1 MDQITRILEKLNQQR
16 SGKTVTLADFM
27 PMSLAEVRSLTGSRL
42 SREEAQLLHRAAIKE
57 QQNNILY
64 TARALTR
71 ANPLLKKEMG
81 AARTYGATPY
91 GYNDIIMP
99 RADEF
104 AAPGAVS
111 SMFSP
116 AGYLTE
122 LYREARGLHQKD
134 SVNNLDK
141 RRPDLAKLVL
151 SQENL
156 DKEISTLSLANE
168 QQETALMA
176 QAGQTDKNKYYETL
190 ATSRRS
196 GVTPYNAPFEGI
208 RNALAQQNF
217 VLPDHVLSKG
227 AQSAAQMALYAGI
240 SPELY
245 AILTEKTDG
254 LSEAATEALLKK
266 NFPGVNTDSLMKPDA
281 LANYYELPRDEVQ
294 ALLEIT
300 IPYGSSLKN
309 THNLYGQNKTQIIK
323 AGDTD
328 GDIFYT
334 LTHTGLKNESST
346 WVNFEYIDL
355 IPLGNNQFYIN
366 FSISHMYDETASG
379 LHIGVHTPNSS
390 FYPRDIYSSA
400 TTNPEKGKRYSI
412 QGTIPAAKVTP
423 EITISVYTH
432 LHYNWNGRSTFT
444 VTKTTTVPLPLL
456 LTLNKILRLAKATGI
471 TPLETQQALTR
482 LKLKDTDSD
491 ATVLHR
497 FCEFLLYRKRYN
509 ISSDDALILSGATIS
524 TVSYDGQL
532 SQFDRM
538 FNNPP
543 LNGEVYSL
551 SNDSV
556 SLKPDTTDTRRD
568 ILKRAFSVNNIDLLL
583 LSAMTNRHGNSTVIT
598 NNASKISTL
607 YLIRLLADSLALS
620 ISQLNT
626 LLLLSPFTKTDLDQ
640 DNRLQMMDYLW
651 QTTQWLNEQNLSADQ
666 LLLLL
671 TTDAPA
677 APTKEMDIMLDA
689 LRNGGIDNTN
699 TDTLYSTMAPVIAAS
714 MQLQSAGQGEYLLR
728 WLDTDQNS
736 PIISASELWSK
747 IQLENLT
754 PPQKKS
760 VAAYCQALAQ
770 RVLVIRTFAL
780 SDTELQVLSTS
791 APVKTISGLQA
802 ISHFHNLV
810 NRCGGQAGTVLDAL
824 QSSTLTVKILAQ
836 ALNVPGI
843 TISQILGL
851 QADIPDSPV
860 TKWTQLGKLSVYLDI
875 SDNLHITPK
884 EITNLLAVSE
894 NASPS
899 YANLTTLAGLLQ
911 AGLNE
916 QQTKQLQNRSEPRRS
931 EALSGEYRSRVMGKP
946 QANRDDIWRKL
957 LIDGKVSA
965 EITTT
970 RLADAIAGIQLY
982 INRTVAGDEPGA
994 GSAVLERQFFK
1005 DWDIYNKRY
1014 STWAGVSQLVYYPEN
1029 FIDPTIRTGQTGM
1042 MNTMLEQLSQSEL
1055 NSDTLEDGFRQY
1067 LTAFEQV
1074 ANLKVISG
1082 YHDAVEI
1089 DEGNTWFIGTSQT
1102 EPKKY
1107 YWRKADHSKCQ
1118 NGRFAANAWSDWKE
1132 ITCAVNPYQ
1141 DMVRPVIYRSR
1152 LYLLW
1157 IEEQKRKDDEGKK
1170 NISSFTLKLT
1180 HIKYDGSW
1188 ASPFSYDVTDE
1199 FKPDWKEPG
1208 LYCTNNREDNTL
1220 TIACYEKQPEN
1231 ESMQSVK
1238 VPVNSFGL
1246 RLKQNMV
1253 LASPPDTRSILTTVV
1268 SQLDTKS
1275 VTRVNMLL
1283 TGRYSSN
1290 FAHVSSDNAYGLRPK
1305 ISSGELI
1312 LSKKDEKFNLVIKPE
1327 VHINV
1332 NTAEFFDFI
1341 DSRYH
1346 GCCIKEVHSGC
1357 DIYMPENIQYTPKGE
1372 FMPDGKCTLIFI
1384 VGPDQNSY
1392 PLLILPAQVEYNDS
1406 IVGPIY
1412 LLAGD
1417 TTPGNLKGFWEVYSE
1432 HDNSSDHDYK
1442 YYITGELSSKDD
1454 CTFVEGQKK
1463 YTLID
1468 CVGTPVAEINI
1479 DKQIKKITSASADS
1493 ITLTFFSDNNI
1504 IKTISGSD
1512 IGITVPEF
1520 PESDNGTMSFRFG
1533 ELIVDVTDY
1542 LKNKSSLDLTVTAN
1556 FKLTTG
1562 QSASCKYSLQ
1572 LKTPEVS
1579 ARAISLYTDKNGAQ
1593 YMEWDAYRT
1602 RLNTLFAR
1610 QLIEKANRG
1619 IDAVLSPET
1628 QNLREPKLGP
1638 GTYVTLT
1645 LKPYDPAIH
1654 GSDRRFILEQSNIFN
1669 TQPSFYTIYSGM
1681 LSTVNTT
1688 VTLFIPRLESAY
1700 GVKENFYIRAKYQS
1714 GRTTEI
1720 RLECPDT
1727 SNPHGW
1733 TLDKSYHS
1741 GTFAGLESASGLSQP
1756 DEPMDFSGANAL
1768 YFWELFYY
1776 TPMMVAIRLLQE
1788 QNFTEANRWLSYIW
1802 RPAADGAGD
1811 WRVRPLKED
1820 TSWNADPLDSVDP
1833 DAVAQNDPM
1842 HYKVSTLM
1850 KLLDLLIAR
1859 GDSAYRMLERDT
1871 LNEAK
1876 MWYMQALGLLGD
1888 KPLTTI
1894 SGAWSNPALSDAADK
1909 TQAKQ
1914 FHDEIS
1920 RIRSGGLLPEVRTA
1934 NTLTGLFRPQQNEK
1948 LLGYW
1953 HMLEMRLFN
1962 LRNNLSIDGQPLS
1975 LPVFAAPADP
1985 AALLSA
1991 AAAASGG
1998 SKALPSAAIPAM
2010 RFPQALDSARSLTG
2024 QLMQFGSSLQGLIE
2038 RRDAEA
2044 MSELLQNQAGE
2055 LMLSSL
2061 RMQEQSLTELDAEK
2075 KTLEQSRAGAQSR
2088 FDSYRALYD
2097 ENVSAEEKR
2106 TMDLYLSSA
2115 ILSTSVEGLNM
2126 AAAAADMAPNVFGMA
2141 VGGSRWGGIPK
2152 AIGSGIALA
2161 ASATKITADNISQ
2174 SEAWRRRRQEWEI
2187 QKNNAESEVK
2197 QIDAQLEALAVRRTA
2212 TEMQREH
2219 LEIQQAQTQAQL
2231 EFLQRKFSNKALY
2244 SWLHGRLASIYYR
2257 FYDLTATR
2265 CMMAEAAFAW
2275 QTGETTRYI
2284 KPGAW
2289 QSSNAGLMAGES
2301 LLLNLTEMEQAWL
2314 KWNHRTLK
2322 VTRTVS
2328 LAKVYKEYDTPVNL
2342 AEKIAELLKG
2352 SGSGNTPAATGLSM
2366 TADKELYAAFNLK
2379 ALKIA
2384 ENYPARL
2391 GKTRRIKQISVTLP
2405 ALTGPYQDVRAV
2417 LSYGGDVRLPD
2428 GCKAIAVS
2436 HGMNDDGQFRLDF
2449 NDGHWLPFEGIPVDN
2464 DSSLFLSFPEATKD
2478 EQKALLLSLSDIII
2492 HIRYTIR

>member
-1 MDQITRILEKLNQQR
+1 MDKITRILEKLNQQR
-16 SGKTVTLADFM
+16 SGETVTLADFM
-27 PMSLAEVRSLTGSRL
+27 PMSLAEVRNMAGGRL

-71 ANPLLKKEMG
+71 ANPLLRKEMG
-81 AARTYGATPY
+81 VARTYGATPY

-104 AAPGAVS
+104 AAPDAVS

-168 QQETALMA
+168 QLETALMA
-176 QAGQTDKNKYYETL
+176 KAGQTDKSKYYETL

-227 AQSAAQMALYAGI
+227 AQSAAQLALAAGI

-245 AILTEKTDG
+245 KILTEKTDG
-254 LSEAATEALLKK
+254 LSEAETEALLKK
-266 NFPGVNTDSLMKPDA
+266 NFPGINTDSLMNLDA
-281 LANYYELPRDEVQ
+281 LANYYELPRDEIQ
-294 ALLEIT
+294 EMLEKGRAETPDAYRNNILQSPVIDAEGKIT
-300 IPYGSSLKN
+300 VSTLSKKPVGS
-309 THNLYGQNKTQIIK
+309 NKQCQ
-323 AGDTD
+323 
-328 GDIFYT
+328 YC
-334 LTHTGLKNESST
+334 
-346 WVNFEYIDL
+346 DL
-355 IPLGNNQFYIN
+355 IPLGGDQFLIN
-366 FSISHMYDETASG
+366 AGVAYTDPKGLAVAISAESNTGKDLYFSKFNPVAGKHY
-379 LHIGVHTPNSS
+379 S
-390 FYPRDIYSSA
+390 FSVTLDAQRLIKGADIYFIMVASYWSSA
-400 TTNPEKGKRYSI
+400 HLKFTRIDAS
-412 QGTIPAAKVTP
+412 PAP
-423 EITISVYTH
+423 
-432 LHYNWNGRSTFT
+432 W
-444 VTKTTTVPLPLL
+444 LL
-456 LTLNKILRLAKATGI
+456 ALNKTLRLAKATGM
-471 TPLETQQALTR
+471 TPLEAQRALAR
-482 LKLKDTDSD
+482 LNTTGKLSG
-491 ATVLHR
+491 AAVLHR

-509 ISSDDALILSGATIS
+509 ISSNDALILSGANIS

-543 LNGEVYSL
+543 LNGEIYSL
-551 SNDSV
+551 GNGDI
-556 SLKPDTTDTRRD
+556 SLQPGRTDTRRD
-568 ILKRAFSVNNIDLLL
+568 ILKRAFSVNHTDLLFM
-583 LSAMTNRHGNSTVIT
+583 SAMINRYGDSTTIP
-598 NNASKISTL
+598 NNINKISAL

-626 LLLLSPFTKTDLDQ
+626 LLLLSAFTKTDLNQ

-651 QTTQWLNEQNLSADQ
+651 QTTQWLNQQNLSADQ
-666 LLLLL
+666 LHLLL
-671 TTDAPA
+671 TTEAPA

-699 TDTLYSTMAPVIAAS
+699 TGTLYSTMAPVIAAS
-714 MQLQSAGQGEYLLR
+714 MQLQNAEQGEYLLR
-728 WLDTDQNS
+728 WLDKDQNS
-736 PIISASELWSK
+736 QIISTSDFWST
-747 IQLENLT
+747 IQQDSLT
-754 PPQKKS
+754 APQKKS
-760 VAAYCQALAQ
+760 VAAYCHALAQ

-780 SDTELQVLSTS
+780 SDTEIQVLSTN
-791 APVKTISGLQA
+791 AQAKTISELQV

-810 NRCGGQAGTVLDAL
+810 NRCGEQAGNILNAL
-824 QSSTLTVKILAQ
+824 QSNTLTVKILAQ
-836 ALNVPGI
+836 ALNLPGI

-851 QADIPDSPV
+851 REDVPGSPV
-860 TKWTQLGKLSVYLDI
+860 TKWTQLSKLPVYIDI

-884 EITNLLAVSE
+884 EITTLLAVSE

-899 YANLTTLAGLLQ
+899 YAELTTLAGLLQ
-911 AGLNE
+911 AGLSK
-916 QQTKQLQNRSEPRRS
+916 QQTQQIQNQSEPRRS
-931 EALSGEYRSRVMGKP
+931 EALSGEYRSLIMSKP
-946 QANRDDIWRKL
+946 LANRDDIWRKL
-957 LIDGKVSA
+957 LVDGKVSA
-965 EITTT
+965 DITTT

-994 GSAVLERQFFK
+994 DSTVLERQFFK
-1005 DWDIYNKRY
+1005 DWDTYNKRY

-1029 FIDPTIRTGQTGM
+1029 FIDPTIRIGQTGM

-1055 NSDTLEDGFRQY
+1055 NSDTLENGFRQY

-1082 YHDAVEI
+1082 YHDAVDI

-1157 IEEQKRKDDEGKK
+1157 LEEQVRKADDGKK
-1170 NISSFTLKLT
+1170 DISSYTLKLT

-1188 ASPFSYDVTDE
+1188 ASPFSYDVTGE
-1199 FKPDWKEPG
+1199 FVKMKEGRKG
-1208 LYCTNNREDNTL
+1208 LYCSENPGKNAL
-1220 TIACYEKQPEN
+1220 TVACYLIQDEYHFIEKKLRQPDGNSEPEKTEYFGCYIHSDMSTEN
-1231 ESMQSVK
+1231 T
-1238 VPVNSFGL
+1238 PDIRN
-1246 RLKQNMV
+1246 V
-1253 LASPPDTRSILTTVV
+1253 LAYTTP
-1268 SQLDTKS
+1268 QLDTTTI
-1275 VTRVNMLL
+1275 TRVNSLLLHSYSSALTPENSTGTSNADIELNPLHYYLSKENNKTYLIFDSEMSVAAHVDFIPPLLRSEFVEQIREGADSYRTEGVVYSPFGDFPGGECTVSLAENTHTGINTIYLSIPGNDKTLPFVNKIALL
-1283 TGRYSSN
+1283 TSTPDG
-1290 FAHVSSDNAYGLRPK
+1290 AMTHDCIHYGSVQNRHYFTCN
-1305 ISSGELI
+1305 IGELI
-1312 LSKKDEKFNLVIKPE
+1312 SGHPADKVI
-1327 VHINV
+1327 
-1332 NTAEFFDFI
+1332 F
-1341 DSRYH
+1341 
-1346 GCCIKEVHSGC
+1346 
-1357 DIYMPENIQYTPKGE
+1357 
-1372 FMPDGKCTLIFI
+1372 
-1384 VGPDQNSY
+1384 
-1392 PLLILPAQVEYNDS
+1392 
-1406 IVGPIY
+1406 
-1412 LLAGD
+1412 
-1417 TTPGNLKGFWEVYSE
+1417 
-1432 HDNSSDHDYK
+1432 
-1442 YYITGELSSKDD
+1442 
-1454 CTFVEGQKK
+1454 
-1463 YTLID
+1463 
-1468 CVGTPVAEINI
+1468 TPVIQKTHSEIEKIGKIRYSRINKHLSRI
-1479 DKQIKKITSASADS
+1479 NLNSCLIEYIYNNNPIATFKPLHQVTLPYSNVAFTAIYSFNEHKLDVTNFISDKKVNLTLQIKFK
-1493 ITLTFFSDNNI
+1493 
-1504 IKTISGSD
+1504 SGSVD
-1512 IGITVPEF
+1512 ITRKYKLNITVPGITR
-1520 PESDNGTMSFRFG
+1520 N
-1533 ELIVDVTDY
+1533 
-1542 LKNKSSLDLTVTAN
+1542 
-1556 FKLTTG
+1556 
-1562 QSASCKYSLQ
+1562 
-1572 LKTPEVS
+1572 
-1579 ARAISLYTDKNGAQ
+1579 AISLHTTPDGAQ

-1610 QLIEKANRG
+1610 QLIERTNRG

-1628 QNLREPKLGP
+1628 QNLREPKPGQ

-1645 LKPYDPAIH
+1645 LKPYDKAIH
-1654 GSDRRFILEQSNIFN
+1654 GSDRKF
-1669 TQPSFYTIYSGM
+1669 TIRNEEMPNYGDTFPVFSGT
-1681 LSTVNTT
+1681 LSEKNPTEIK
-1688 VTLFIPRLESAY
+1688 LFIPRLDNSVGEKDNIYLKAY
-1700 GVKENFYIRAKYQS
+1700 YQKGKTNWIRLH
-1714 GRTTEI
+1714 RTT
-1720 RLECPDT
+1720 DN
-1727 SNPHGW
+1727 SGNPHGW
-1733 TLDKSYHS
+1733 TLDTSYNN
-1741 GTFAGLESASGLSQP
+1741 GTFPGLAENGVSGLSQP

-1776 TPMMVAIRLLQE
+1776 TPMMVAMRLLQE
-1788 QNFTEANRWLSYIW
+1788 QNFTEANHWLSYIW
-1802 RPAADGAGD
+1802 RPAASGAGD
-1811 WRVRPLKED
+1811 WRVRPLLED

-1888 KPLTTI
+1888 KPITVTGSGWGNPSL
-1894 SGAWSNPALSDAADK
+1894 SGAADQTK
-1909 TQAKQ
+1909 AKQ
-1914 FHDEIS
+1914 RQDEIS
-1920 RIRSGGLLPEVRTA
+1920 RLRSGGLLPEVRTA
-1934 NTLTGLFRPQQNEK
+1934 NTLTGLFLPQQNEK

-1953 HMLEMRLFN
+1953 QTLEMRLFN

-1975 LPVFAAPADP
+1975 LPIFAAPADP

-2010 RFPQALDSARSLTG
+2010 RFPQALESARSLTG
-2024 QLMQFGSSLQGLIE
+2024 QLMQFGSTLQGLIE
-2038 RRDAEA
+2038 RQDAEA

-2061 RMQEQSLTELDAEK
+2061 RMQEQALAELDAEK

-2088 FDSYRALYD
+2088 FDSYRDLYD
-2097 ENVSAEEKR
+2097 EDVSAAER
-2106 TMDLYLSSA
+2106 QTMAMNTSASVLSASA
-2115 ILSTSVEGLNM
+2115 EALHL
-2126 AAAAADMAPNVFGMA
+2126 AAAAADMAPNVFGLAM
-2141 VGGSRWGGIPK
+2141 GGSRWGSIPK
-2152 AIGSGIALA
+2152 AIGIGIGLT
-2161 ASATKITADNISQ
+2161 ASAIRITSDNISQ

-2197 QIDAQLEALAVRRTA
+2197 QINAQLEALAVRRTA

-2244 SWLHGRLASIYYR
+2244 SWLRGRLASIYYR

-2275 QTGETTRYI
+2275 QTGETARYI

-2328 LAKVYKEYDTPVNL
+2328 LAEVYSADDVNL
-2342 AEKIAELLKG
+2342 TEKIADLLET
-2352 SGSGNTPAATGLSM
+2352 SSSVNTPAATGLSM
-2366 TADKELYAAFNLK
+2366 TKDGQLHAAFNLK
-2379 ALKIA
+2379 ALNIA
-2384 ENYPARL
+2384 DDYPAGL

-2417 LSYGGDVRLPD
+2417 LSYGGDVKLPD
-2428 GCKAIAVS
+2428 GCRAIAVS

-2464 DSSLFLSFPEATKD
+2464 NGSLTLSFPGSTDDK
-2478 EQKALLLSLSDIII
+2478 QKALLLSLSDIII

>member
-1 MDQITRILEKLNQQR
+1 MDQITRILEKLNQGR
-16 SGKTVTLADFM
+16 SDQQLTLADFM
-27 PMSLAEVRSLTGSRL
+27 PMSLAEVRSLAGSRL

-57 QQNNILY
+57 KQNNILY

-71 ANPLLKKEMG
+71 ANPLLRKEMG
-81 AARTYGATPY
+81 AARNHGAAPY

-122 LYREARGLHQKD
+122 LYREARSLHQKE

-168 QQETALMA
+168 QLETTLMA
-176 QAGQTDKNKYYETL
+176 KAGQKDKSKYYETL

-196 GVTPYNAPFEGI
+196 GVTPYNMPFEGI
-208 RNALAQQNF
+208 RNALEQQDF
-217 VLPDHVLSKG
+217 VLPDNVLSKG
-227 AQSAAQMALYAGI
+227 VQSAAQMALAAGI

-254 LSEAATEALLKK
+254 LSEAETEALLKK
-266 NFPGVNTDSLMKPDA
+266 NFPGVNTDSLMNLDA
-281 LANYYELPRDEVQ
+281 LANYYGLPRDEIQ
-294 ALLEIT
+294 ALLEII
-300 IPYGSSLKN
+300 IPRGSSLKD
-309 THNLYGQNKTQIIK
+309 TRNLYGKNKTQIIK
-323 AGDTD
+323 ARDTD
-328 GDIFYT
+328 SDIFYT
-334 LTHTGLKNESST
+334 LTHTRLKNEAT
-346 WVNFEYIDL
+346 NWVNFEYIDL
-355 IPLGNNQFYIN
+355 IPLNNNQFLIN
-366 FSISHMYDETASG
+366 FSINVLNAIASG
-379 LHIGVHTPNSS
+379 LHIGIPTSTSN
-390 FYPRDIYSSA
+390 YPIDLYSDS
-400 TTNPEKGKRYSI
+400 TVNIEKGKHYSI
-412 QGTIPAAKVTP
+412 PVTINAEIIP
-423 EITISVYTH
+423 EVTISVYI
-432 LHYNWNGRSTFT
+432 YSRGNWYGHSTFAII
-444 VTKTTTVPLPLL
+444 KTYASPLSLL
-456 LTLNKILRLAKATGI
+456 LLNKTLRLAKATGM
-471 TPLETQQALTR
+471 TPPETQRALTR
-482 LKLKDTDSD
+482 LNTTGELSD

-509 ISSDDALILSGATIS
+509 ISTDDALILSGAYIG

-532 SQFDRM
+532 SQFDRL

-543 LNGEVYSL
+543 LNGVTYTL
-551 SNDSV
+551 DADYIPM
-556 SLKPDTTDTRRD
+556 KPDEQDPRREV
-568 ILKRAFSVNNIDLLL
+568 LKRAFRVDNTGLWQLFNIHDRTDTDDK
-583 LSAMTNRHGNSTVIT
+583 AGNRMNEIKGI
-598 NNASKISTL
+598 
-607 YLIRLLADSLALS
+607 YLARLLADIHNLTVA
-620 ISQLNT
+620 QLNALLLVSPHRTT
-626 LLLLSPFTKTDLDQ
+626 LLYEISDQKRRELLTFL
-640 DNRLQMMDYLW
+640 Y
-651 QTTQWLNEQNLSADQ
+651 QTTQWLNTQNITVEQLHPQ
-666 LLLLL
+666 L
-671 TTDAPA
+671 TKETPA
-677 APTKEMDIMLDA
+677 VPTKEMNTLLDA
-689 LRNGGIDNTN
+689 LRNGGIDSTGA
-699 TDTLYSTMAPVIAAS
+699 DTLRTTMAPVIAAAMNMES
-714 MQLQSAGQGEYLLR
+714 PEQGEALLR
-728 WLDTDQNS
+728 WLDKNPPEGVLTTD
-736 PIISASELWSK
+736 K
-747 IQLENLT
+747 IWPFITTEKPEADQ
-754 PPQKKS
+754 QKAM
-760 VAAYCQALAQ
+760 AAWCQALAQ
-770 RVLVIRTFAL
+770 RVLAIRTVAL
-780 SDTELQVLSTS
+780 SNPELQILSQG
-791 APVKTISGLQA
+791 APADTIAALRE
-802 ISHFHNLV
+802 ISDFHNLV
-810 NRCGGQAGTVLDAL
+810 NRCGEQAGTVLDAL
-824 QSSTLTVKILAQ
+824 QSSTLTVAILAKALNLSEYVITQ
-836 ALNVPGI
+836 ALI
-843 TISQILGL
+843 
-851 QADIPDSPV
+851 QAGQS
-860 TKWTQLGKLSVYLDI
+860 TSLTSWKQLAVLPSRLDLAGA
-875 SDNLHITPK
+875 LHITPK
-884 EITNLLAVSE
+884 EITNLLTITGKTAPAYSE
-894 NASPS
+894 
-899 YANLTTLAGLLQ
+899 LTTLSGLLQ
-911 AGLNE
+911 AGLNK
-916 QQTKQLQNRSEPRRS
+916 QQTKQLQDQSEPRRS
-931 EALSGEYRSRVMGKP
+931 EALSGEYRSLIMGKP
-946 QANRDDIWRKL
+946 LVNRDDIWRNL
-957 LIDGKVSA
+957 LVDGKVSA
-965 EITTT
+965 AITTT

-982 INRTVAGDEPGA
+982 INRTIAGDEPGA
-994 GSAVLERQFFK
+994 SSAVLERQFFK
-1005 DWDIYNKRY
+1005 DWDTYNKRY

-1055 NSDTLEDGFRQY
+1055 NSDTLENGFRQY

-1074 ANLKVISG
+1074 ADLKVISG
-1082 YHDAVEI
+1082 YHDAVDI

-1157 IEEQKRKDDEGKK
+1157 VEEQVRKDEDGKK
-1170 NISSFTLKLT
+1170 DISVFSVKLT

-1188 ASPFSYDVTDE
+1188 ASPFSYDVSGKLKSTSE
-1199 FKPDWKEPG
+1199 NPG
-1208 LYCTNNREDNTL
+1208 LYCSTNPDDNTL
-1220 TIACYEKQPEN
+1220 TVVCYQKDDQTSTAEP
-1231 ESMQSVK
+1231 K
-1238 VPVNSFGL
+1238 VYFSLFIQQDMTSTDASGL
-1246 RLKQNMV
+1246 
-1253 LASPPDTRSILTTVV
+1253 TGILTLVKA
-1268 SQLDTKS
+1268 QLDTVS
-1275 VTRVNMLL
+1275 VVKVNTFMHGKYRAEFSQLSQDGNTSLNLTLSPGHYSVDKNNFLTLTPDAYITIDADEFFSRIGSNIRYYFVGELNSHNGTVYIPESIKYQRLRDPFPDGNATLAILRSDSSEYNEMGLTITGKTSWHEPESFFVYNKKNKYGFTMKPIDKDETNHSMGYCSDDLVDKEHFCSDATQYILLEYAMSDDGAELNTGKLIKLAEPISTDNIRIDFIASDGNIFKTIKGSDTKMTAPKYHESGKETLCFAFGALSLKLPGESNKKTITVKVSYTGTEPLIASTRYQL
-1283 TGRYSSN
+1283 T
-1290 FAHVSSDNAYGLRPK
+1290 LEKPK
-1305 ISSGELI
+1305 ISER
-1312 LSKKDEKFNLVIKPE
+1312 V
-1327 VHINV
+1327 
-1332 NTAEFFDFI
+1332 
-1341 DSRYH
+1341 
-1346 GCCIKEVHSGC
+1346 
-1357 DIYMPENIQYTPKGE
+1357 
-1372 FMPDGKCTLIFI
+1372 
-1384 VGPDQNSY
+1384 
-1392 PLLILPAQVEYNDS
+1392 
-1406 IVGPIY
+1406 
-1412 LLAGD
+1412 
-1417 TTPGNLKGFWEVYSE
+1417 
-1432 HDNSSDHDYK
+1432 
-1442 YYITGELSSKDD
+1442 
-1454 CTFVEGQKK
+1454 
-1463 YTLID
+1463 
-1468 CVGTPVAEINI
+1468 
-1479 DKQIKKITSASADS
+1479 
-1493 ITLTFFSDNNI
+1493 
-1504 IKTISGSD
+1504 
-1512 IGITVPEF
+1512 
-1520 PESDNGTMSFRFG
+1520 
-1533 ELIVDVTDY
+1533 
-1542 LKNKSSLDLTVTAN
+1542 
-1556 FKLTTG
+1556 
-1562 QSASCKYSLQ
+1562 
-1572 LKTPEVS
+1572 
-1579 ARAISLYTDKNGAQ
+1579 ISLYTTEDGAQ

-1610 QLIEKANRG
+1610 QLIERANRG
-1619 IDAVLSPET
+1619 IEAVLSPET
-1628 QNLREPKLGP
+1628 QNLREPKPGQ

-1645 LKPYDPAIH
+1645 LKPYDETIH
-1654 GSDRRFILEQSNIFN
+1654 GSNRKFTLYYGDVFTGSDKF
-1669 TQPSFYTIYSGM
+1669 PVYSGT
-1681 LSTVNTT
+1681 LSAVSHTEVTVF
-1688 VTLFIPRLESAY
+1688 LPRMDNAN
-1700 GVKENFYIRAKYQS
+1700 GNKDNFYLRAEYQKTTTNWILLH
-1714 GRTTEI
+1714 RTTA
-1720 RLECPDT
+1720 DNK
-1727 SNPHGW
+1727 NPHGW
-1733 TLDKSYHS
+1733 TLDTGYNK
-1741 GTFAGLESASGLSQP
+1741 GTFPGLKSVSGLSQP

-1776 TPMMVAIRLLQE
+1776 TPMMVAMRLLQE

-1802 RPAADGAGD
+1802 QPAASGAGD
-1811 WRVRPLKED
+1811 WRVRPLLED

-1888 KPLTTI
+1888 KPITI
-1894 SGAWSNPALSDAADK
+1894 IGSNWGNPALSDAADQTK
-1909 TQAKQ
+1909 TKQ
-1914 FHDEIS
+1914 RQDMIS
-1920 RIRSGGLLPEVRTA
+1920 GVRNGGLLPDVRTA

-1953 HMLEMRLFN
+1953 QTLEMRLFN

-1975 LPVFAAPADP
+1975 LPIFAAPADP

-1998 SKALPSAAIPAM
+1998 SKALPSADIPAM
-2010 RFPQALDSARSLTG
+2010 RFPQALESARSLTG
-2024 QLMQFGSSLQGLIE
+2024 QLMQFGSTLQGLIE
-2038 RRDAEA
+2038 RQDAEA

-2061 RMQEQSLTELDAEK
+2061 RMQEQTLSELDAEK

-2097 ENVSAEEKR
+2097 ENVSAAEKR

-2115 ILSTSVEGLNM
+2115 VLSTSIGVLDM
-2126 AAAAADMAPNVFGMA
+2126 AAAAADMVPNVFGLA

-2152 AIGSGIALA
+2152 AIGSGIGLA

-2244 SWLHGRLASIYYR
+2244 SWLRGRLASIYYR

-2289 QSSNAGLMAGES
+2289 QSNNAGLMAGES

-2328 LAKVYKEYDTPVNL
+2328 LAKVYKGYDTPVNL
-2342 AEKIAELLKG
+2342 TEKIADLLKG
-2352 SGSGNTPAATGLSM
+2352 SGSGDTPAPTGLSM
-2366 TADKELYAAFNLK
+2366 TKDKQLHAAFNLK
-2379 ALKIA
+2379 ALNIA
-2384 ENYPARL
+2384 GNYPAGL

-2464 DSSLFLSFPEATKD
+2464 DSSLTLSFPETTD
-2478 EQKALLLSLSDIII
+2478 EEQKALLLSLSDIII

>member
-168 QQETALMA
+168 QLETALMA
-176 QAGQTDKNKYYETL
+176 QAGQTDKNKHYETL

-266 NFPGVNTDSLMKPDA
+266 NFPGIDIDRLMNLDA
-281 LANYYELPRDEVQ
+281 LANYYGLPRDEIQ
-294 ALLEIT
+294 EMLEK
-300 IPYGSSLKN
+300 YGAKTPDDSHIN
-309 THNLYGQNKTQIIK
+309 TLPLHFVE
-323 AGDTD
+323 TD
-328 GDIFYT
+328 GKITVIGITKKIYNHPKEFFYID
-334 LTHTGLKNESST
+334 LVPQGDKQFLVNFSVKNSYPQWPNFQISPTGYWKDEIYIKENFIPEAGQHYSIPVILEDSSPTDKIHISITRFLIKNKDDWANSSCDFFPVNTALASST
-346 WVNFEYIDL
+346 WLL
-355 IPLGNNQFYIN
+355 I
-366 FSISHMYDETASG
+366 
-379 LHIGVHTPNSS
+379 
-390 FYPRDIYSSA
+390 
-400 TTNPEKGKRYSI
+400 
-412 QGTIPAAKVTP
+412 
-423 EITISVYTH
+423 
-432 LHYNWNGRSTFT
+432 
-444 VTKTTTVPLPLL
+444 
-456 LTLNKILRLAKATGI
+456 LNKTLRLAKATGM
-471 TPLETQQALTR
+471 TPLKTQRALTR

-491 ATVLHR
+491 TTVLHR

-509 ISSDDALILSGATIS
+509 ISSDDALILSGATIR
-524 TVSYDGQL
+524 TASYDGQL
-532 SQFDRM
+532 SQFDRI

-551 SNDSV
+551 DYSDI

-714 MQLQSAGQGEYLLR
+714 MQLQSAGQSEYLLR

-860 TKWTQLGKLSVYLDI
+860 TKWTQLGKLPVYLDI

-884 EITNLLAVSE
+884 EITHLLAVSE

-899 YANLTTLAGLLQ
+899 YAELTTLAGLLQ

-916 QQTKQLQNRSEPRRS
+916 QQTKQLQNQSEPCRS
-931 EALSGEYRSRVMGKP
+931 EALSGEYRALVMGKP
-946 QANRDDIWRKL
+946 LANRDDIWRTL

-970 RLADAIAGIQLY
+970 PLADAIAGIQLY

-994 GSAVLERQFFK
+994 DNAVLERQFFK
-1005 DWDIYNKRY
+1005 DWDTYNKRY

-1029 FIDPTIRTGQTGM
+1029 YIDPTIRIGQTGM

-1074 ANLKVISG
+1074 ANLKVVSG
-1082 YHDAVEI
+1082 YHDAVDI
-1089 DEGNTWFIGTSQT
+1089 DEGNTWFIGASQT

-1118 NGRFAANAWSDWKE
+1118 NGHFAANAWSDWKE

-1141 DMVRPVIYRSR
+1141 DMVRPVIFRSR

-1157 IEEQKRKDDEGKK
+1157 VEEQVRKDGEGKK
-1170 NISSFTLKLT
+1170 DISSFTLKLT

-1188 ASPFSYDVTDE
+1188 ASPFSYDVTNE
-1199 FKPDWKEPG
+1199 FNNQPQKKQDKA
-1208 LYCTNNREDNTL
+1208 LYCATNTAKDTITVVCYKKEDEGTLPGNAFGLQIRPDMTTAQLLNSKDLLTAVKLQLDTLNVTRINTEESDYKVSTITPEDQKGYYGLETNIFIEKIDSYKEGNKQFL
-1220 TIACYEKQPEN
+1220 TVRPTLEAKIDITAMPHMLRRLFARDYLNFGYDLYQYESVTLAPGEN
-1231 ESMQSVK
+1231 ELPRGDYNFYILLNHSTQNYFFYLSI
-1238 VPVNSFGL
+1238 PFGKNAPDYAKDIGVIITL
-1246 RLKQNMV
+1246 SDGTGSIEKLNWEGSDTQNHYYS
-1253 LASPPDTRSILTTVV
+1253 LPKLGKFEPDTKYYKIVNLHSGYQGTIGKLNVSKQRLVLSTPSRLNTGIKLYKNSNVLLELSEVGHNADTKQSTAEGTLLFTYRFSAQKLDVTEHIV
-1268 SQLDTKS
+1268 SSQLDFSILASLK
-1275 VTRVNMLL
+1275 NQ
-1283 TGRYSSN
+1283 
-1290 FAHVSSDNAYGLRPK
+1290 DN
-1305 ISSGELI
+1305 
-1312 LSKKDEKFNLVIKPE
+1312 
-1327 VHINV
+1327 
-1332 NTAEFFDFI
+1332 
-1341 DSRYH
+1341 
-1346 GCCIKEVHSGC
+1346 
-1357 DIYMPENIQYTPKGE
+1357 
-1372 FMPDGKCTLIFI
+1372 
-1384 VGPDQNSY
+1384 
-1392 PLLILPAQVEYNDS
+1392 
-1406 IVGPIY
+1406 
-1412 LLAGD
+1412 
-1417 TTPGNLKGFWEVYSE
+1417 
-1432 HDNSSDHDYK
+1432 
-1442 YYITGELSSKDD
+1442 
-1454 CTFVEGQKK
+1454 
-1463 YTLID
+1463 
-1468 CVGTPVAEINI
+1468 TPVH
-1479 DKQIKKITSASADS
+1479 
-1493 ITLTFFSDNNI
+1493 
-1504 IKTISGSD
+1504 GSRNYKLH
-1512 IGITVPEF
+1512 V
-1520 PESDNGTMSFRFG
+1520 
-1533 ELIVDVTDY
+1533 ELV
-1542 LKNKSSLDLTVTAN
+1542 KNDA
-1556 FKLTTG
+1556 
-1562 QSASCKYSLQ
+1562 
-1572 LKTPEVS
+1572 PVS
-1579 ARAISLYTDKNGAQ
+1579 TRAIALHTTEGGAQ

-1610 QLIEKANRG
+1610 QLIEKANSG

-1628 QNLREPKLGP
+1628 QNLREPKPGQ

-1645 LKPYDPAIH
+1645 LKPYDPVIH
-1654 GSDRRFILEQSNIFN
+1654 GSNRRFTLYYGNVFASPDKF
-1669 TQPSFYTIYSGM
+1669 PVYSGT
-1681 LSTVNTT
+1681 LSAVSNTE
-1688 VTLFIPRLESAY
+1688 VTLFIPRMDNAHGNKDNLYLKTEY
-1700 GVKENFYIRAKYQS
+1700 QKTTTNPIRLH
-1714 GRTTEI
+1714 RTTDNTE
-1720 RLECPDT
+1720 
-1727 SNPHGW
+1727 NPHGW
-1733 TLDKSYHS
+1733 TLDKSHHN
-1741 GTFAGLESASGLSQP
+1741 GTFPGLESVSGLSQP

-1776 TPMMVAIRLLQE
+1776 TPMMVAMRLLQE

-1802 RPAADGAGD
+1802 RPAASGTGD
-1811 WRVRPLKED
+1811 WRVRPLLED
-1820 TSWNADPLDSVDP
+1820 TSWNADPLGSVDP

-1888 KPLTTI
+1888 KPITI
-1894 SGAWSNPALSDAADK
+1894 IGSGWGNPALSDAADK

-1934 NTLTGLFRPQQNEK
+1934 NTLTGLFLPQQNEK

-1953 HMLEMRLFN
+1953 QTLEMRLFN

-1975 LPVFAAPADP
+1975 LPP
-1985 AALLSA
+1985 SRQC
-1991 AAAASGG
+1991 AS
-1998 SKALPSAAIPAM
+1998 
-2010 RFPQALDSARSLTG
+2010 
-2024 QLMQFGSSLQGLIE
+2024 
-2038 RRDAEA
+2038 
-2044 MSELLQNQAGE
+2044 
-2055 LMLSSL
+2055 
-2061 RMQEQSLTELDAEK
+2061 
-2075 KTLEQSRAGAQSR
+2075 
-2088 FDSYRALYD
+2088 
-2097 ENVSAEEKR
+2097 
-2106 TMDLYLSSA
+2106 
-2115 ILSTSVEGLNM
+2115 
-2126 AAAAADMAPNVFGMA
+2126 
-2141 VGGSRWGGIPK
+2141 
-2152 AIGSGIALA
+2152 
-2161 ASATKITADNISQ
+2161 
-2174 SEAWRRRRQEWEI
+2174 RRRWT
-2187 QKNNAESEVK
+2187 VP
-2197 QIDAQLEALAVRRTA
+2197 VR
-2212 TEMQREH
+2212 
-2219 LEIQQAQTQAQL
+2219 
-2231 EFLQRKFSNKALY
+2231 
-2244 SWLHGRLASIYYR
+2244 
-2257 FYDLTATR
+2257 
-2265 CMMAEAAFAW
+2265 
-2275 QTGETTRYI
+2275 
-2284 KPGAW
+2284 
-2289 QSSNAGLMAGES
+2289 
-2301 LLLNLTEMEQAWL
+2301 
-2314 KWNHRTLK
+2314 
-2322 VTRTVS
+2322 
-2328 LAKVYKEYDTPVNL
+2328 
-2342 AEKIAELLKG
+2342 
-2352 SGSGNTPAATGLSM
+2352 
-2366 TADKELYAAFNLK
+2366 
-2379 ALKIA
+2379 
-2384 ENYPARL
+2384 
-2391 GKTRRIKQISVTLP
+2391 
-2405 ALTGPYQDVRAV
+2405 
-2417 LSYGGDVRLPD
+2417 
-2428 GCKAIAVS
+2428 
-2436 HGMNDDGQFRLDF
+2436 
-2449 NDGHWLPFEGIPVDN
+2449 
-2464 DSSLFLSFPEATKD
+2464 
-2478 EQKALLLSLSDIII
+2478 
-2492 HIRYTIR
+2492 

>member
-1 MDQITRILEKLNQQR
+1 MDQITRILEKLNQGR
-16 SGKTVTLADFM
+16 SDQQLTLADFM
-27 PMSLAEVRSLTGSRL
+27 PMSLAEVRSLAGSRL

-57 QQNNILY
+57 KQNNILY

-71 ANPLLKKEMG
+71 ANPLLRKEMG
-81 AARTYGATPY
+81 AARNHGAAPY

-122 LYREARGLHQKD
+122 LYREARSLHQKE

-168 QQETALMA
+168 QLETTLMA
-176 QAGQTDKNKYYETL
+176 KAGQKDKSKYYETL

-196 GVTPYNAPFEGI
+196 GVTPYNMPFEGI
-208 RNALAQQNF
+208 RNALEQQDF
-217 VLPDHVLSKG
+217 VLPDNVLSKG
-227 AQSAAQMALYAGI
+227 VQSAAQMALAAGI

-254 LSEAATEALLKK
+254 LSEAETEALLKK
-266 NFPGVNTDSLMKPDA
+266 NFPGVNTDSLMNLDA
-281 LANYYELPRDEVQ
+281 LANYYGLPRDEIQ
-294 ALLEIT
+294 ALLEII
-300 IPYGSSLKN
+300 IPRGSSLKD
-309 THNLYGQNKTQIIK
+309 TRNLYGKNKTQIIK
-323 AGDTD
+323 ARDTD
-328 GDIFYT
+328 SDIFYT
-334 LTHTGLKNESST
+334 LTHTRLKNEAT
-346 WVNFEYIDL
+346 NWVNFEYIDL
-355 IPLGNNQFYIN
+355 IPLNNNQFLIN
-366 FSISHMYDETASG
+366 FSINVLNAIASG
-379 LHIGVHTPNSS
+379 LHIGIPTSTSN
-390 FYPRDIYSSA
+390 YPIDLYSDS
-400 TTNPEKGKRYSI
+400 TVNIEKGKHYSI
-412 QGTIPAAKVTP
+412 PVTINAEIIP
-423 EITISVYTH
+423 EVTISVYI
-432 LHYNWNGRSTFT
+432 YSRGNWYGHSTFAII
-444 VTKTTTVPLPLL
+444 KTYASPLSLL
-456 LTLNKILRLAKATGI
+456 LLNKTLRLAKATGM
-471 TPLETQQALTR
+471 TPPETQRALTR
-482 LKLKDTDSD
+482 LNTTGELSD

-509 ISSDDALILSGATIS
+509 ISTDDALILSGAYIG

-532 SQFDRM
+532 SQFDRL

-543 LNGEVYSL
+543 LNGVTYTL
-551 SNDSV
+551 DADYIPM
-556 SLKPDTTDTRRD
+556 KPDEQDPRREV
-568 ILKRAFSVNNIDLLL
+568 LKRAFRVDNTGLWQLFNIHDRTDTDDK
-583 LSAMTNRHGNSTVIT
+583 AGNRMNEIKGI
-598 NNASKISTL
+598 
-607 YLIRLLADSLALS
+607 YLARLLADIHNLTVA
-620 ISQLNT
+620 QLNALLLVSPHRTT
-626 LLLLSPFTKTDLDQ
+626 LLYEISDQKRRELLTFL
-640 DNRLQMMDYLW
+640 Y
-651 QTTQWLNEQNLSADQ
+651 QTTQWLNTQNITVEQLHPQ
-666 LLLLL
+666 L
-671 TTDAPA
+671 TKETPA
-677 APTKEMDIMLDA
+677 VPTKEMNTLLDA
-689 LRNGGIDNTN
+689 LRNGGIDSTGA
-699 TDTLYSTMAPVIAAS
+699 DTLRTTMAPVIAAAMNMES
-714 MQLQSAGQGEYLLR
+714 PEQGEALLR
-728 WLDTDQNS
+728 WLDKNPPEGVLTTD
-736 PIISASELWSK
+736 K
-747 IQLENLT
+747 IWPFITTEKPEADQ
-754 PPQKKS
+754 QKAM
-760 VAAYCQALAQ
+760 AAWCQALAQ
-770 RVLVIRTFAL
+770 RVLAIRTVAL
-780 SDTELQVLSTS
+780 SNPELQILSQG
-791 APVKTISGLQA
+791 APADTIAALRE
-802 ISHFHNLV
+802 ISDFHNLV
-810 NRCGGQAGTVLDAL
+810 NRCGEQAGTVLDAL
-824 QSSTLTVKILAQ
+824 QSSTLTVAILAKALNLSEYVITQ
-836 ALNVPGI
+836 ALI
-843 TISQILGL
+843 
-851 QADIPDSPV
+851 QAGQS
-860 TKWTQLGKLSVYLDI
+860 TSLTSWKQLAVLPSRLDLAGA
-875 SDNLHITPK
+875 LHITPK
-884 EITNLLAVSE
+884 EITNLLTITGKTAPAYDE
-894 NASPS
+894 
-899 YANLTTLAGLLQ
+899 LTTLSGLLQ
-911 AGLNE
+911 AGLNK
-916 QQTKQLQNRSEPRRS
+916 QQTKQLQDQSEPRRS
-931 EALSGEYRSRVMGKP
+931 EALSGEYRSLIMGKP
-946 QANRDDIWRKL
+946 LVNRDDIWRNL
-957 LIDGKVSA
+957 LVDGKVSA
-965 EITTT
+965 AITTT

-982 INRTVAGDEPGA
+982 INRTIAGDEPGA
-994 GSAVLERQFFK
+994 SSAVLERQFFK
-1005 DWDIYNKRY
+1005 DWDTYNKRY

-1055 NSDTLEDGFRQY
+1055 NSDTLENGFRQY

-1074 ANLKVISG
+1074 ADLKVISG
-1082 YHDAVEI
+1082 YHDAVDI

-1157 IEEQKRKDDEGKK
+1157 VEEQVRKDEDGKK
-1170 NISSFTLKLT
+1170 DISVFSVKLT

-1188 ASPFSYDVTDE
+1188 ASPFSYDVSGKLKSTSE
-1199 FKPDWKEPG
+1199 NPG
-1208 LYCTNNREDNTL
+1208 LYCSTNPDDNTL
-1220 TIACYEKQPEN
+1220 TVVCYQKDDQTSTAEP
-1231 ESMQSVK
+1231 K
-1238 VPVNSFGL
+1238 VYFSLFIQQDMTSTDASGL
-1246 RLKQNMV
+1246 
-1253 LASPPDTRSILTTVV
+1253 TGILTLVKA
-1268 SQLDTKS
+1268 QLDTVS
-1275 VTRVNMLL
+1275 VVKVNTFMHGKYRAEFSQLSQDGNTSLNLTLSPGHYSVDKNNFLTLTPDAYITIDADEFFSRIGSNIRYYFVGELNSHNGTVYIPESIKYQRLRDPFPDGNATLAILRSNSSEYNEMGLTITGKTSWHEPESFFVYNKKNGYVFTMKPIDKDETNHSMGYCSDDLVDKEHFCSDATQYILLEYAMSDDGAELNTGKLIKLAEPISTDNIRIDFIASDGNIFKTIKGSDTKMTAPKYHESGKETLCFAFGALSLKLPGESNKKTITVKVSYTGTEPLIASTRYQL
-1283 TGRYSSN
+1283 T
-1290 FAHVSSDNAYGLRPK
+1290 LEKPK
-1305 ISSGELI
+1305 ISER
-1312 LSKKDEKFNLVIKPE
+1312 V
-1327 VHINV
+1327 
-1332 NTAEFFDFI
+1332 
-1341 DSRYH
+1341 
-1346 GCCIKEVHSGC
+1346 
-1357 DIYMPENIQYTPKGE
+1357 
-1372 FMPDGKCTLIFI
+1372 
-1384 VGPDQNSY
+1384 
-1392 PLLILPAQVEYNDS
+1392 
-1406 IVGPIY
+1406 
-1412 LLAGD
+1412 
-1417 TTPGNLKGFWEVYSE
+1417 
-1432 HDNSSDHDYK
+1432 
-1442 YYITGELSSKDD
+1442 
-1454 CTFVEGQKK
+1454 
-1463 YTLID
+1463 
-1468 CVGTPVAEINI
+1468 
-1479 DKQIKKITSASADS
+1479 
-1493 ITLTFFSDNNI
+1493 
-1504 IKTISGSD
+1504 
-1512 IGITVPEF
+1512 
-1520 PESDNGTMSFRFG
+1520 
-1533 ELIVDVTDY
+1533 
-1542 LKNKSSLDLTVTAN
+1542 
-1556 FKLTTG
+1556 
-1562 QSASCKYSLQ
+1562 
-1572 LKTPEVS
+1572 
-1579 ARAISLYTDKNGAQ
+1579 ISLYTTEDGAQ

-1610 QLIEKANRG
+1610 QLIERANRG
-1619 IDAVLSPET
+1619 IEAVLSPET
-1628 QNLREPKLGP
+1628 QNLREPKPGQ

-1645 LKPYDPAIH
+1645 LKPYDETIH
-1654 GSDRRFILEQSNIFN
+1654 GSNRKFTLYYGDVFTGSDKF
-1669 TQPSFYTIYSGM
+1669 PVYSGT
-1681 LSTVNTT
+1681 LSAVSHTEVTVF
-1688 VTLFIPRLESAY
+1688 LPRMDNAN
-1700 GVKENFYIRAKYQS
+1700 GNKDNFYLRAEYQKTTTNWILLH
-1714 GRTTEI
+1714 RTTA
-1720 RLECPDT
+1720 DNK
-1727 SNPHGW
+1727 NPHGW
-1733 TLDKSYHS
+1733 TLDTGYNK
-1741 GTFAGLESASGLSQP
+1741 GTFPGLKSVSGLSQP

-1776 TPMMVAIRLLQE
+1776 TPMMVAMRLLQE

-1802 RPAADGAGD
+1802 QPAASGAGD
-1811 WRVRPLKED
+1811 WRVRPLLED

-1888 KPLTTI
+1888 KPITI
-1894 SGAWSNPALSDAADK
+1894 IGSNWGNPALSDAADQTK
-1909 TQAKQ
+1909 TKQ
-1914 FHDEIS
+1914 RQDMIS
-1920 RIRSGGLLPEVRTA
+1920 GVRNGGLLPDVRTA

-1953 HMLEMRLFN
+1953 QTLEMRLFN

-1975 LPVFAAPADP
+1975 LPIFAAPADP

-1998 SKALPSAAIPAM
+1998 SKALPSAAVPAM
-2010 RFPQALDSARSLTG
+2010 RFPQALESARSLTG
-2024 QLMQFGSSLQGLIE
+2024 QLMQFGSTLQGLIE
-2038 RRDAEA
+2038 RQDAEA

-2061 RMQEQSLTELDAEK
+2061 RMQEQTLSELDAEK

-2097 ENVSAEEKR
+2097 ENVSAAEKR

-2115 ILSTSVEGLNM
+2115 VLSTSIGVLDM
-2126 AAAAADMAPNVFGMA
+2126 AAAAADMVPNVFGLA

-2152 AIGSGIALA
+2152 AIGSGIGLA

-2244 SWLHGRLASIYYR
+2244 SWLRGRLASIYYR

-2289 QSSNAGLMAGES
+2289 QSNNAGLMAGES

-2328 LAKVYKEYDTPVNL
+2328 LAKVYKGYDTPVNL
-2342 AEKIAELLKG
+2342 TEKIADLLKG
-2352 SGSGNTPAATGLSM
+2352 SGSGDTPAPTGLSM
-2366 TADKELYAAFNLK
+2366 TKDKQLHAAFNLK
-2379 ALKIA
+2379 ALNIA
-2384 ENYPARL
+2384 GNYPAGL

-2464 DSSLFLSFPEATKD
+2464 DSSLTLSFPETTD
-2478 EQKALLLSLSDIII
+2478 EEQKALLLSLSDIII

>member
-1 MDQITRILEKLNQQR
+1 MDKITRILEKLNQQR
-16 SGKTVTLADFM
+16 SGETVTLADFM
-27 PMSLAEVRSLTGSRL
+27 PMSLAEVRSLAGSRL
-42 SREEAQLLHRAAIKE
+42 SREEVQLLHRAAIKE

-122 LYREARGLHQKD
+122 LYREARSLHQKE

-168 QQETALMA
+168 QLETALMA

-245 AILTEKTDG
+245 AILTENMGGSDKT
-254 LSEAATEALLKK
+254 TEELLEN
-266 NFPGVNTDSLMKPDA
+266 NFPGVNPESLMNLDA
-281 LANYYELPRDEVQ
+281 LANYYELSRDEIQ
-294 ALLEIT
+294 ALPEAALSMPKTALPEW
-300 IPYGSSLKN
+300 PESGSGKWIAKL
-309 THNLYGQNKTQIIK
+309 Q
-323 AGDTD
+323 GDNPNQ
-328 GDIFYT
+328 F
-334 LTHTGLKNESST
+334 H
-346 WVNFEYIDL
+346 YIDL
-355 IPLGNNQFYIN
+355 VPLSGNQFLVNFNMKATRSDLSTLRILTGNNSFSTLYEKEN
-366 FSISHMYDETASG
+366 FI
-379 LHIGVHTPNSS
+379 PQ
-390 FYPRDIYSSA
+390 
-400 TTNPEKGKRYSI
+400 TNQHYSI
-412 QGTIPAAKVTP
+412 PVTLDGDTLIKGIDIGIQRASPADG
-423 EITISVYTH
+423 SYYYT
-432 LHYNWNGRSTFT
+432 SAFFT
-444 VTKTTTVPLPLL
+444 NVASQLL
-456 LTLNKILRLAKATGI
+456 ALNKILRLAKATGM
-471 TPLETQQALTR
+471 TPPETQRALTR

-551 SNDSV
+551 SNDAV

-860 TKWTQLGKLSVYLDI
+860 TKWTQLGKLPVYLDI

-884 EITNLLAVSE
+884 EITHLLAVSE

-899 YANLTTLAGLLQ
+899 YAELTTLAGLLQ

-916 QQTKQLQNRSEPRRS
+916 QLTKQLQDQSEPRRS
-931 EALSGEYRSRVMGKP
+931 EALSGEYRALVMGKP
-946 QANRDDIWRKL
+946 LANRDDIWRKL

-970 RLADAIAGIQLY
+970 PLADAIAGIQLY

-994 GSAVLERQFFK
+994 DNAVLERQFFK
-1005 DWDIYNKRY
+1005 DWDTYNKRY

-1029 FIDPTIRTGQTGM
+1029 FIDPTIRIGQTGM

-1067 LTAFEQV
+1067 LTAFEQI
-1074 ANLKVISG
+1074 ANLKVVSG
-1082 YHDAVEI
+1082 YHDAVDI
-1089 DEGNTWFIGTSQT
+1089 DEGNTWFIGASQT

-1118 NGRFAANAWSDWKE
+1118 NGHFAANAWSDWKE

-1141 DMVRPVIYRSR
+1141 DMVRPVIFRSR

-1157 IEEQKRKDDEGKK
+1157 VEEQVRKDGEGKK
-1170 NISSFTLKLT
+1170 DISSFTLKLT

-1188 ASPFSYDVTDE
+1188 ASPFSYDVTNE
-1199 FKPDWKEPG
+1199 FNNQPQKKQDKA
-1208 LYCTNNREDNTL
+1208 LYCATNTAKDTITVVCYKKEDEGTLPGNAFGLQIRPDMTTAQLLNSKDLLTAVKLQLDTLNVTRINTEESDYKVSTITPEDQKGYYGLETNIFIEKIDSYKEGNKQFL
-1220 TIACYEKQPEN
+1220 TVRPTLEAKIDITAMPHMLRRLFARDYLNFGYDLYQYESVTLAPGEN
-1231 ESMQSVK
+1231 ELPRGDYNFYILLNHSTQNYFFYLSIPFGKNAPDYAKDIGVIITLSDGTGSIEK
-1238 VPVNSFGL
+1238 LNWEGSDTQNHYYSLPKLGKFEPDTKYYKIVNLHSGYQGTIGKL
-1246 RLKQNMV
+1246 NVSKQRLV
-1253 LASPPDTRSILTTVV
+1253 LSPPSRLNTGIKLYKNSNVLLELSEVGHNADTKQSTAEGTLLFTYRFSAQKLDVTEHIVS
-1268 SQLDTKS
+1268 SQLDFSILASLK
-1275 VTRVNMLL
+1275 NQ
-1283 TGRYSSN
+1283 
-1290 FAHVSSDNAYGLRPK
+1290 DN
-1305 ISSGELI
+1305 
-1312 LSKKDEKFNLVIKPE
+1312 
-1327 VHINV
+1327 
-1332 NTAEFFDFI
+1332 
-1341 DSRYH
+1341 
-1346 GCCIKEVHSGC
+1346 
-1357 DIYMPENIQYTPKGE
+1357 
-1372 FMPDGKCTLIFI
+1372 
-1384 VGPDQNSY
+1384 
-1392 PLLILPAQVEYNDS
+1392 
-1406 IVGPIY
+1406 
-1412 LLAGD
+1412 
-1417 TTPGNLKGFWEVYSE
+1417 
-1432 HDNSSDHDYK
+1432 
-1442 YYITGELSSKDD
+1442 
-1454 CTFVEGQKK
+1454 
-1463 YTLID
+1463 
-1468 CVGTPVAEINI
+1468 TPVH
-1479 DKQIKKITSASADS
+1479 
-1493 ITLTFFSDNNI
+1493 
-1504 IKTISGSD
+1504 GSRNYKLH
-1512 IGITVPEF
+1512 V
-1520 PESDNGTMSFRFG
+1520 
-1533 ELIVDVTDY
+1533 ELV
-1542 LKNKSSLDLTVTAN
+1542 KNDA
-1556 FKLTTG
+1556 
-1562 QSASCKYSLQ
+1562 
-1572 LKTPEVS
+1572 PVS
-1579 ARAISLYTDKNGAQ
+1579 TRAIALHTTEGGAQ

-1610 QLIEKANRG
+1610 QLIERANRG

-1628 QNLREPKLGP
+1628 QNLREPKPGQ

-1645 LKPYDPAIH
+1645 LKPYDKAIH
-1654 GSDRRFILEQSNIFN
+1654 GSDRKFTIYHNPALPHTQHVPLASGILGTETSTKVNIFLCRLDASTKDINQFWINAEYEKGATTKLVLYRESDN
-1669 TQPSFYTIYSGM
+1669 TDP
-1681 LSTVNTT
+1681 N
-1688 VTLFIPRLESAY
+1688 
-1700 GVKENFYIRAKYQS
+1700 
-1714 GRTTEI
+1714 
-1720 RLECPDT
+1720 
-1727 SNPHGW
+1727 GW
-1733 TLDKSYHS
+1733 KVDPQRP
-1741 GTFAGLESASGLSQP
+1741 TFPGLESVSGLSQP

-1776 TPMMVAIRLLQE
+1776 TPMMVAMRLLQE

-1802 RPAADGAGD
+1802 RPAASGTGD
-1811 WRVRPLKED
+1811 WRVRPLLED

-1888 KPLTTI
+1888 KPITI
-1894 SGAWSNPALSDAADK
+1894 IGSGWGNPALSDAADK

-1934 NTLTGLFRPQQNEK
+1934 NTLTGLFLPQQNEK

-1953 HMLEMRLFN
+1953 QTLEMRLFN

-2061 RMQEQSLTELDAEK
+2061 RMQEQALTELDAEK

-2088 FDSYRALYD
+2088 FDSYRTLYD

>member
-1 MDQITRILEKLNQQR
+1 MDKITRILEKLNQQR
-16 SGKTVTLADFM
+16 SGETVTLADFM
-27 PMSLAEVRSLTGSRL
+27 PMSLAEVRSLAGSRL
-42 SREEAQLLHRAAIKE
+42 SREEVQLLHRAAIKE

-122 LYREARGLHQKD
+122 LYREARSLHQKE

-168 QQETALMA
+168 QLETALMA

-266 NFPGVNTDSLMKPDA
+266 NFPGVNTDSLMNPDA
-281 LANYYELPRDEVQ
+281 LANYYELPRDEIQ

-300 IPYGSSLKN
+300 IPYGSSLKE
-309 THNLYGQNKTQIIK
+309 THNLYGENKTQIIK
-323 AGDTD
+323 AKDTD
-328 GDIFYT
+328 GDVFYT
-334 LTHTGLKNESST
+334 LTHTGLKNESANS
-346 WVNFEYIDL
+346 VNFEYIDL

-366 FSISHMYDETASG
+366 FSISYLLAAASG
-379 LHIGVHTPNSS
+379 LHIGVVTPSS
-390 FYPRDIYSSA
+390 NYPQNLYLDSA
-400 TTNPEKGKRYSI
+400 MKIEKGKHYCI
-412 QGTIPAAKVTP
+412 PVTIPAARVTP
-423 EITISVYTH
+423 EITISVYTNITTRWYGH
-432 LHYNWNGRSTFT
+432 STFT

-456 LTLNKILRLAKATGI
+456 ALNKTLRLAKATGM
-471 TPLETQQALTR
+471 TPLEAQRALTR
-482 LKLKDTDSD
+482 LNTTGKLSD
-491 ATVLHR
+491 AAVLHR

-556 SLKPDTTDTRRD
+556 SLKPDATDTRRD

-583 LSAMTNRHGNSTVIT
+583 LSAMTNRHGNSTVIA
-598 NNASKISTL
+598 NNADKISTL

-714 MQLQSAGQGEYLLR
+714 MQLQSAGQGEYLLH

-810 NRCGGQAGTVLDAL
+810 NRCGGQAGTILDAL

-860 TKWTQLGKLSVYLDI
+860 TKWTQLGKLPVYLDI

-884 EITNLLAVSE
+884 EITHLLAVSE

-899 YANLTTLAGLLQ
+899 YAELTTLAGLLQ

-916 QQTKQLQNRSEPRRS
+916 QQTKQLQNQSEPCRS
-931 EALSGEYRSRVMGKP
+931 EALSGEYRALVMGKP
-946 QANRDDIWRKL
+946 LANRDDIWRTL

-970 RLADAIAGIQLY
+970 PLADAIAGIQLY

-994 GSAVLERQFFK
+994 DNAVLERQFFK
-1005 DWDIYNKRY
+1005 DWDTYNKRY

-1029 FIDPTIRTGQTGM
+1029 YIDPTIRIGQTGM

-1074 ANLKVISG
+1074 ANLKVVSG
-1082 YHDAVEI
+1082 YHDAVDI
-1089 DEGNTWFIGTSQT
+1089 DEGNTWFIGASQT

-1118 NGRFAANAWSDWKE
+1118 NGHFAANAWSDWKE

-1141 DMVRPVIYRSR
+1141 DMVRPVIFRSR

-1157 IEEQKRKDDEGKK
+1157 VEEQVRKDGDGKK
-1170 NISSFTLKLT
+1170 DISSFTLKLT

-1188 ASPFSYDVTDE
+1188 ASPFSYVVTNE
-1199 FKPDWKEPG
+1199 FVEMEAGRKG
-1208 LYCTNNREDNTL
+1208 LYCTENPGKNALTVACYLVKDSYNFSQKKTTPRDNNKVQEKTEYFGCYIFSDMSSENIPDIRNVLEYTTPQLDTTTITRVNSLLLHSYSSTL
-1220 TIACYEKQPEN
+1220 TPEN
-1231 ESMQSVK
+1231 ETGTSNANIS
-1238 VPVNSFGL
+1238 
-1246 RLKQNMV
+1246 
-1253 LASPPDTRSILTTVV
+1253 
-1268 SQLDTKS
+1268 LDTKYYYLS
-1275 VTRVNMLL
+1275 TSGNKTHLVVN
-1283 TGRYSSN
+1283 SE
-1290 FAHVSSDNAYGLRPK
+1290 ACVAIHVDFIPPLLRPEFIMRLQQGANSYRTEGAVYSPVGDFPGGECTVSLTEYMPRGINIIYLSIPGNDKTLPFVNDTELVLSSPEGGDRYECIHYGSDKNRHYFTCK
-1305 ISSGELI
+1305 IDNLISGYPADRINISFFIKNKNLKMEKTGIITYSGINKNLHQVTLTDCSLEYI
-1312 LSKKDEKFNLVIKPE
+1312 HNSNTIGTFQTINIFNQSRNDDFETDYNFDEHKLDI
-1327 VHINV
+1327 
-1332 NTAEFFDFI
+1332 TDFI
-1341 DSRYH
+1341 RN
-1346 GCCIKEVHSGC
+1346 KEVNLTLQAKFKNNSV
-1357 DIYMPENIQYTPKGE
+1357 DIARK
-1372 FMPDGKCTLIFI
+1372 
-1384 VGPDQNSY
+1384 
-1392 PLLILPAQVEYNDS
+1392 
-1406 IVGPIY
+1406 
-1412 LLAGD
+1412 
-1417 TTPGNLKGFWEVYSE
+1417 
-1432 HDNSSDHDYK
+1432 YK
-1442 YYITGELSSKDD
+1442 L
-1454 CTFVEGQKK
+1454 
-1463 YTLID
+1463 
-1468 CVGTPVAEINI
+1468 N
-1479 DKQIKKITSASADS
+1479 
-1493 ITLTFFSDNNI
+1493 
-1504 IKTISGSD
+1504 
-1512 IGITVPEF
+1512 ITVPGIS
-1520 PESDNGTMSFRFG
+1520 P
-1533 ELIVDVTDY
+1533 
-1542 LKNKSSLDLTVTAN
+1542 
-1556 FKLTTG
+1556 
-1562 QSASCKYSLQ
+1562 
-1572 LKTPEVS
+1572 
-1579 ARAISLYTDKNGAQ
+1579 RAISLYTDKNGAQ

-1610 QLIEKANRG
+1610 QLIEKANSG

-1628 QNLREPKLGP
+1628 QNLREPKPGQ

-1645 LKPYDPAIH
+1645 LKPYDPVIH
-1654 GSDRRFILEQSNIFN
+1654 GSDWKF
-1669 TQPSFYTIYSGM
+1669 TIYNEEMPNYGDTFPVFSGA
-1681 LSTVNTT
+1681 LSENNTT
-1688 VTLFIPRLESAY
+1688 EVKLFIPRIDYSVGEKDNIYLKAY
-1700 GVKENFYIRAKYQS
+1700 YQKGKTNWIRLH
-1714 GRTTEI
+1714 RTTDNTE
-1720 RLECPDT
+1720 
-1727 SNPHGW
+1727 NPHGW
-1733 TLDKSYHS
+1733 TLDKSYHN
-1741 GTFAGLESASGLSQP
+1741 GTFAGLESVSGLSQP

-1776 TPMMVAIRLLQE
+1776 TPMMVAMRLLQE

-1802 RPAADGAGD
+1802 RPAASGTGD
-1811 WRVRPLKED
+1811 WRVRPLLED

-1888 KPLTTI
+1888 KPITI
-1894 SGAWSNPALSDAADK
+1894 IGSGWGNPALSDAADK

-1934 NTLTGLFRPQQNEK
+1934 NTLTGLFLPQQNEK

-1953 HMLEMRLFN
+1953 QTLEMRLFN

-2061 RMQEQSLTELDAEK
+2061 RMQEQALTELDAEK

-2115 ILSTSVEGLNM
+2115 ILSTSIGVLDM
-2126 AAAAADMAPNVFGMA
+2126 AAAAADMAPNIFGVA

-2152 AIGSGIALA
+2152 AIGAGMSLA

-2352 SGSGNTPAATGLSM
+2352 GGSGNTPAATGLSM

-2478 EQKALLLSLSDIII
+2478 EQKALPLSLSDIII

>member
-1 MDQITRILEKLNQQR
+1 MDKITRILEKLNQQR
-16 SGKTVTLADFM
+16 SGETVTLADFM
-27 PMSLAEVRSLTGSRL
+27 PMSLAEVRSLAGGRL

-71 ANPLLKKEMG
+71 ANPLLRKEMG
-81 AARTYGATPY
+81 VARTYGATPY

-168 QQETALMA
+168 QLETALMA
-176 QAGQTDKNKYYETL
+176 KAGQTDKSKYYETL

-208 RNALAQQNF
+208 RNALAQQDF

-227 AQSAAQMALYAGI
+227 AQSAAQLALAAGI

-254 LSEAATEALLKK
+254 LSEAETEALLKK
-266 NFPGVNTDSLMKPDA
+266 NFPGVNTDSLMSPDA
-281 LANYYELPRDEVQ
+281 LANYYELPRDEIQ
-294 ALLEIT
+294 ALPEAALSMPKTALPEWPESGSGKWIAKIT
-300 IPYGSSLKN
+300 DG
-309 THNLYGQNKTQIIK
+309 KTQ
-323 AGDTD
+323 A
-328 GDIFYT
+328 
-334 LTHTGLKNESST
+334 N
-346 WVNFEYIDL
+346 YIDL
-355 IPLGNNQFYIN
+355 VPQSENQFLVN
-366 FSISHMYDETASG
+366 FSVTRTIHDNTIFR
-379 LHIGVHTPNSS
+379 IGTQGGESFDLYYNDKFTPQANQH
-390 FYPRDIYSSA
+390 
-400 TTNPEKGKRYSI
+400 YSI
-412 QGTIPAAKVTP
+412 AVTLDAKKLSRGV
-423 EITISVYTH
+423 EIGIAREVSTQNNYFYTSAFFTDISY
-432 LHYNWNGRSTFT
+432 
-444 VTKTTTVPLPLL
+444 KL
-456 LTLNKILRLAKATGI
+456 LTLNKTLRLAKACGM
-471 TPLETQQALTR
+471 TPLEAQRALTR
-482 LKLKDTDSD
+482 LNTTGKLSD
-491 ATVLHR
+491 AAVLHR
-497 FCEFLLYRKRYN
+497 FCEFLLYRQRYN
-509 ISSDDALILSGATIS
+509 ISTDDALILSGATIS

-551 SNDSV
+551 GNGDI
-556 SLKPDTTDTRRD
+556 SLQPGKTDTRRD
-568 ILKRAFSVNNIDLLL
+568 ILKRAFSVNHADLLFM
-583 LSAMTNRHGNSTVIT
+583 SAMINRHGDSTTIP
-598 NNASKISTL
+598 NNINKISAL
-607 YLIRLLADSLALS
+607 YLVRLLADSLALS

-626 LLLLSPFTKTDLDQ
+626 LLLLSPFTKTDLNQ

-651 QTTQWLNEQNLSADQ
+651 QTTQWLNQQNLSADQ
-666 LLLLL
+666 LHLLL
-671 TTDAPA
+671 TTEAPA

-699 TDTLYSTMAPVIAAS
+699 TGTLYSTMAPVIAAS
-714 MQLQSAGQGEYLLR
+714 MQLQNAEQGEYLLR
-728 WLDTDQNS
+728 WLDKNQNS
-736 PIISASELWSK
+736 PIKSASEFWST
-747 IQLENLT
+747 IQQDNLT
-754 PPQKKS
+754 LPQKKAI
-760 VAAYCQALAQ
+760 AAYCHALAQ

-780 SDTELQVLSTS
+780 SDTEIQVLLTN
-791 APVKTISGLQA
+791 APAKTISELQV

-810 NRCGGQAGTVLDAL
+810 NRCGEQAGNILNAL
-824 QSSTLTVKILAQ
+824 QSNTLTVKILAQ
-836 ALNVPGI
+836 ALNLPGI

-851 QADIPDSPV
+851 REDVPDSPV
-860 TKWTQLGKLSVYLDI
+860 TKWTQLSKLPVYIDI

-884 EITNLLAVSE
+884 EITTLLAVSE

-899 YANLTTLAGLLQ
+899 YAELTTLAGLLQ
-911 AGLNE
+911 AGLSK
-916 QQTKQLQNRSEPRRS
+916 QQTQQIQNQSEPRRS
-931 EALSGEYRSRVMGKP
+931 EALSGEYRSLIMSKP
-946 QANRDDIWRKL
+946 LANRDDIWRKL
-957 LIDGKVSA
+957 LVDGKVSA
-965 EITTT
+965 DITTT

-982 INRTVAGDEPGA
+982 INRTIAGDERGA
-994 GSAVLERQFFK
+994 DSAVLERQFFK
-1005 DWDIYNKRY
+1005 DWDTYNKRY

-1029 FIDPTIRTGQTGM
+1029 YIDPTIRIGQTGM

-1055 NSDTLEDGFRQY
+1055 NSDTLENGFRQY

-1082 YHDAVEI
+1082 YHDAVDI

-1118 NGRFAANAWSDWKE
+1118 NGRFTANAWSDWKE

-1157 IEEQKRKDDEGKK
+1157 LEEQVRKADDGKK
-1170 NISSFTLKLT
+1170 DISSYTLKLT

-1188 ASPFSYDVTDE
+1188 ASPFSYDVTGE
-1199 FKPDWKEPG
+1199 FVKMKEGRKG
-1208 LYCTNNREDNTL
+1208 LYCAENPGRNSL
-1220 TIACYEKQPEN
+1220 TVACYLIQDEYHFIEKKLRQPDGNSEPEKTEYFGRYIHSDMSTEN
-1231 ESMQSVK
+1231 T
-1238 VPVNSFGL
+1238 PDIRN
-1246 RLKQNMV
+1246 V
-1253 LASPPDTRSILTTVV
+1253 LAYTTP
-1268 SQLDTKS
+1268 QLDTTTI
-1275 VTRVNMLL
+1275 TRVNSLL
-1283 TGRYSSN
+1283 LHSYSSALTPEN
-1290 FAHVSSDNAYGLRPK
+1290 PTGTSNADIELNPQNYYLSKENNKTYLIFDSEMSVAAHVDFIPPLLRSQFVEQIREGADSYRTEGAVYSPFGDFPGGECTVSLAENTHTGINTIYLSIPGNDKTLPFVNKIALSTSTPDGAMTHDCIHYGSVQNRHYFTCN
-1305 ISSGELI
+1305 IGELI
-1312 LSKKDEKFNLVIKPE
+1312 SGHPADKVIFTPVIQKTHSEIERIGKIRYSRINKHLSRINLNSCLIEYIYNNNPIATFNPRHYVTLPYSNVAFTAIYSFNEHKLDVTNFISDEKVSL
-1327 VHINV
+1327 
-1332 NTAEFFDFI
+1332 
-1341 DSRYH
+1341 
-1346 GCCIKEVHSGC
+1346 
-1357 DIYMPENIQYTPKGE
+1357 
-1372 FMPDGKCTLIFI
+1372 TL
-1384 VGPDQNSY
+1384 
-1392 PLLILPAQVEYNDS
+1392 
-1406 IVGPIY
+1406 
-1412 LLAGD
+1412 
-1417 TTPGNLKGFWEVYSE
+1417 
-1432 HDNSSDHDYK
+1432 
-1442 YYITGELSSKDD
+1442 
-1454 CTFVEGQKK
+1454 
-1463 YTLID
+1463 
-1468 CVGTPVAEINI
+1468 
-1479 DKQIKKITSASADS
+1479 QIKFK
-1493 ITLTFFSDNNI
+1493 
-1504 IKTISGSD
+1504 SGSVD
-1512 IGITVPEF
+1512 ITRKYKLNITVPGITR
-1520 PESDNGTMSFRFG
+1520 N
-1533 ELIVDVTDY
+1533 
-1542 LKNKSSLDLTVTAN
+1542 
-1556 FKLTTG
+1556 
-1562 QSASCKYSLQ
+1562 
-1572 LKTPEVS
+1572 
-1579 ARAISLYTDKNGAQ
+1579 AISLHTTPDGAQ
-1593 YMEWDAYRT
+1593 YMEWGAYRT

-1610 QLIEKANRG
+1610 QLIERANRG

-1628 QNLREPKLGP
+1628 QNLREPKPGQ

-1645 LKPYDPAIH
+1645 LKPYDKAIH
-1654 GSDRRFILEQSNIFN
+1654 GSDRKFTIQRGDVLVYGDIYPVIDATLN
-1669 TQPSFYTIYSGM
+1669 TETSTI
-1681 LSTVNTT
+1681 VN
-1688 VTLFIPRLESAY
+1688 LFIPHIGYNDKKL
-1700 GVKENFYIRAKYQS
+1700 FLRAHFQS
-1714 GRTTEI
+1714 GNKNWLRFI
-1720 RLECPDT
+1720 PDGNNGWKLDT
-1727 SNPHGW
+1727 SYNN
-1733 TLDKSYHS
+1733 
-1741 GTFAGLESASGLSQP
+1741 GTFPGLAENGVSGLSQP

-1776 TPMMVAIRLLQE
+1776 TPMMVAMRLLQE
-1788 QNFTEANRWLSYIW
+1788 QNFTEANHWLSYIW
-1802 RPAADGAGD
+1802 RPAASGAGD
-1811 WRVRPLKED
+1811 WRVRPLLED

-1888 KPLTTI
+1888 KPITI
-1894 SGAWSNPALSDAADK
+1894 IGSGWGNPSLSGAADQTK
-1909 TQAKQ
+1909 AKQ
-1914 FHDEIS
+1914 RQDEIS
-1920 RIRSGGLLPEVRTA
+1920 RLRSGGLLPEVRTA
-1934 NTLTGLFRPQQNEK
+1934 NTLTGLFLPQQNEK

-1953 HMLEMRLFN
+1953 QTLEMRLFN

-1975 LPVFAAPADP
+1975 LPIFATPADP

-2010 RFPQALDSARSLTG
+2010 RFPQALESARSLTG
-2024 QLMQFGSSLQGLIE
+2024 QLMQFGSTLQGLIE
-2038 RRDAEA
+2038 RQDAES

-2061 RMQEQSLTELDAEK
+2061 RMQEQALAELDAEK

-2088 FDSYRALYD
+2088 FDSYRDLYD
-2097 ENVSAEEKR
+2097 EDVSAAER
-2106 TMDLYLSSA
+2106 QTMAMNTSASVLSASA
-2115 ILSTSVEGLNM
+2115 EALHL
-2126 AAAAADMAPNVFGMA
+2126 AAAAADMAPNVFGLAM
-2141 VGGSRWGGIPK
+2141 GGSRWGSIPK
-2152 AIGSGIALA
+2152 AIGIGIGLT
-2161 ASATKITADNISQ
+2161 ASAIRITSDNISQ

-2197 QIDAQLEALAVRRTA
+2197 QINAQLEALAVRRTA

-2244 SWLHGRLASIYYR
+2244 SWLRGRLASIYYR

-2275 QTGETTRYI
+2275 QTGETARYI

-2314 KWNHRTLK
+2314 KWNHRTLE

-2328 LAKVYKEYDTPVNL
+2328 LTEVYSAIDVNL
-2342 AEKIAELLKG
+2342 TEKIAELLETSS
-2352 SGSGNTPAATGLSM
+2352 SGDTPAATGLSM
-2366 TADKELYAAFNLK
+2366 TKDGQLHAAFNLK
-2379 ALKIA
+2379 ALNIA
-2384 ENYPARL
+2384 DDYPAGL

-2417 LSYGGDVRLPD
+2417 LSYGGDVKLPD
-2428 GCKAIAVS
+2428 GCRAIAVS

-2464 DSSLFLSFPEATKD
+2464 NGSLTLSFPGSTDDK
-2478 EQKALLLSLSDIII
+2478 QKALLLSLSDIII

>member
-1 MDQITRILEKLNQQR
+1 MDQITRILEKLNQGR
-16 SGKTVTLADFM
+16 SDQQLTLADFM
-27 PMSLAEVRSLTGSRL
+27 PMSLAEVRSLAGSRL

-57 QQNNILY
+57 KQNNILY

-71 ANPLLKKEMG
+71 ANPLLRKEMG
-81 AARTYGATPY
+81 AARNHGAAPY

-122 LYREARGLHQKD
+122 LYREARSLHQKE

-168 QQETALMA
+168 QLETTLMA
-176 QAGQTDKNKYYETL
+176 KAGQKDKSKYYETL

-196 GVTPYNAPFEGI
+196 GVTPYNMPFEGI
-208 RNALAQQNF
+208 RNALEQQDF
-217 VLPDHVLSKG
+217 VLPDNVLSKG
-227 AQSAAQMALYAGI
+227 VQSAAQMALAAGI

-254 LSEAATEALLKK
+254 LSEAETEALLKK
-266 NFPGVNTDSLMKPDA
+266 NFPGVNTDSLMNLDA
-281 LANYYELPRDEVQ
+281 LANYYGLPRDEIQ
-294 ALLEIT
+294 ALLEII
-300 IPYGSSLKN
+300 IPRGSSLKD
-309 THNLYGQNKTQIIK
+309 TRNLYGKNKTQIIK
-323 AGDTD
+323 ARDTD
-328 GDIFYT
+328 SDIFYT
-334 LTHTGLKNESST
+334 LTHTRLKNEAT
-346 WVNFEYIDL
+346 NWVNFEYIDL
-355 IPLGNNQFYIN
+355 IPLNNNQFLIN
-366 FSISHMYDETASG
+366 FSINVLNAIASG
-379 LHIGVHTPNSS
+379 LHIGIPTSTSN
-390 FYPRDIYSSA
+390 YPIDLYSDS
-400 TTNPEKGKRYSI
+400 TVNIEKGKHYSI
-412 QGTIPAAKVTP
+412 PVTINAEIIP
-423 EITISVYTH
+423 EVTISVYI
-432 LHYNWNGRSTFT
+432 YSRGNWYGHSTFAII
-444 VTKTTTVPLPLL
+444 KTYASPLSLL
-456 LTLNKILRLAKATGI
+456 LLNKTLRLAKATGM
-471 TPLETQQALTR
+471 TPPETQRALTR
-482 LKLKDTDSD
+482 LNTTGELSD

-509 ISSDDALILSGATIS
+509 ISTDDALILSGAYIG

-532 SQFDRM
+532 SQFDRL

-543 LNGEVYSL
+543 LNGVTYTL
-551 SNDSV
+551 DADYIPM
-556 SLKPDTTDTRRD
+556 KPDEQDPRREV
-568 ILKRAFSVNNIDLLL
+568 LKRAFRVDNTGLWQLFNIHDRTDTDDK
-583 LSAMTNRHGNSTVIT
+583 AGNRMNEIKGI
-598 NNASKISTL
+598 
-607 YLIRLLADSLALS
+607 YLARLLADIHNLTVA
-620 ISQLNT
+620 QLNALLLVSPHRTT
-626 LLLLSPFTKTDLDQ
+626 LLYEISDQKRRELLTFL
-640 DNRLQMMDYLW
+640 Y
-651 QTTQWLNEQNLSADQ
+651 QTTQWLNTQNITVEQLHPQ
-666 LLLLL
+666 L
-671 TTDAPA
+671 TKETPA
-677 APTKEMDIMLDA
+677 VPTKEMNTLLDA
-689 LRNGGIDNTN
+689 LRNGGIDSTGA
-699 TDTLYSTMAPVIAAS
+699 DTLRTTMAPVIAAAMNMES
-714 MQLQSAGQGEYLLR
+714 PEQGEALLR
-728 WLDTDQNS
+728 WLDKNPPEGVLTTD
-736 PIISASELWSK
+736 K
-747 IQLENLT
+747 IWPFITTEKPEADQ
-754 PPQKKS
+754 QKAM
-760 VAAYCQALAQ
+760 AAWCQALAQ
-770 RVLVIRTFAL
+770 RVLAIRTVAL
-780 SDTELQVLSTS
+780 SNPELQILSQG
-791 APVKTISGLQA
+791 APADTIAALRE
-802 ISHFHNLV
+802 ISDFHNLV
-810 NRCGGQAGTVLDAL
+810 NRCGEQAGTVLDAL
-824 QSSTLTVKILAQ
+824 QSSTLTVAILAKALNLSEYVITQ
-836 ALNVPGI
+836 ALI
-843 TISQILGL
+843 
-851 QADIPDSPV
+851 QAGQS
-860 TKWTQLGKLSVYLDI
+860 TSLTSWKQLAVLPSRLDLAGA
-875 SDNLHITPK
+875 LHITPK
-884 EITNLLAVSE
+884 EITNLLTITGKTAPAYSE
-894 NASPS
+894 
-899 YANLTTLAGLLQ
+899 LTTLSGLLQ
-911 AGLNE
+911 AGLNK
-916 QQTKQLQNRSEPRRS
+916 QQTKQLQDQSEPRRS
-931 EALSGEYRSRVMGKP
+931 EALSGEYRSLIMGKP
-946 QANRDDIWRKL
+946 LVNRDDIWRNL
-957 LIDGKVSA
+957 LVDGKVSA
-965 EITTT
+965 AITTT

-982 INRTVAGDEPGA
+982 INRTIAGDEPGA
-994 GSAVLERQFFK
+994 SSAVLERQFFK
-1005 DWDIYNKRY
+1005 DWDTYNKRY

-1055 NSDTLEDGFRQY
+1055 NSDTLENGFRQY

-1074 ANLKVISG
+1074 ADLKVISG
-1082 YHDAVEI
+1082 YHDAVDI

-1157 IEEQKRKDDEGKK
+1157 VEEQVRKDEDGKK
-1170 NISSFTLKLT
+1170 DISVFSVKLT

-1188 ASPFSYDVTDE
+1188 ASPFSYDVSGKLKSTSE
-1199 FKPDWKEPG
+1199 NPG
-1208 LYCTNNREDNTL
+1208 LYCSTNPDDNTL
-1220 TIACYEKQPEN
+1220 TVVCYQKDDQTSTAEP
-1231 ESMQSVK
+1231 K
-1238 VPVNSFGL
+1238 VYFSLFIQQDMTSTDASGL
-1246 RLKQNMV
+1246 
-1253 LASPPDTRSILTTVV
+1253 TGILTLVKA
-1268 SQLDTKS
+1268 QLDTVS
-1275 VTRVNMLL
+1275 VVKVNTFMHGKYRAEFSQLSQDGNTSLNLTLSPGHYSVDKNNFLTLTPDAYITIDADEFFSRIGSNIRYYFVGELNSHNGTVYIPESIKYQRLRDPFPDGNATLAILRSDSSEYNEMGLTITGKTSWHEPESFFVYNKKNKYGFTMKPIDKDETNHSMGYCSDDLVDKEHFCSDATQYILLEYAMSDDGAELNTGKLIKLAEPISTDNIRIDFIASDGNIFKTIKGSDTKMTAPKYHESGKETLCFAFGALSLKLPGESNKKTITVKVSYTGTEPLIASTRYQL
-1283 TGRYSSN
+1283 T
-1290 FAHVSSDNAYGLRPK
+1290 LEKPK
-1305 ISSGELI
+1305 ISER
-1312 LSKKDEKFNLVIKPE
+1312 V
-1327 VHINV
+1327 
-1332 NTAEFFDFI
+1332 
-1341 DSRYH
+1341 
-1346 GCCIKEVHSGC
+1346 
-1357 DIYMPENIQYTPKGE
+1357 
-1372 FMPDGKCTLIFI
+1372 
-1384 VGPDQNSY
+1384 
-1392 PLLILPAQVEYNDS
+1392 
-1406 IVGPIY
+1406 
-1412 LLAGD
+1412 
-1417 TTPGNLKGFWEVYSE
+1417 
-1432 HDNSSDHDYK
+1432 
-1442 YYITGELSSKDD
+1442 
-1454 CTFVEGQKK
+1454 
-1463 YTLID
+1463 
-1468 CVGTPVAEINI
+1468 
-1479 DKQIKKITSASADS
+1479 
-1493 ITLTFFSDNNI
+1493 
-1504 IKTISGSD
+1504 
-1512 IGITVPEF
+1512 
-1520 PESDNGTMSFRFG
+1520 
-1533 ELIVDVTDY
+1533 
-1542 LKNKSSLDLTVTAN
+1542 
-1556 FKLTTG
+1556 
-1562 QSASCKYSLQ
+1562 
-1572 LKTPEVS
+1572 
-1579 ARAISLYTDKNGAQ
+1579 ISLYTTEDGAQ

-1610 QLIEKANRG
+1610 QLIERANRG
-1619 IDAVLSPET
+1619 IEAVLSPET
-1628 QNLREPKLGP
+1628 QNLREPKPGQ

-1645 LKPYDPAIH
+1645 LKPYDETIH
-1654 GSDRRFILEQSNIFN
+1654 GSNRKFTLYYGDVFTGSDKF
-1669 TQPSFYTIYSGM
+1669 PVYSGT
-1681 LSTVNTT
+1681 LSAVSHTEVTVF
-1688 VTLFIPRLESAY
+1688 LPRMDNAN
-1700 GVKENFYIRAKYQS
+1700 GNKDNFYLRAEYQKTTTNWILLH
-1714 GRTTEI
+1714 RTTA
-1720 RLECPDT
+1720 DNK
-1727 SNPHGW
+1727 NPHGW
-1733 TLDKSYHS
+1733 TLDTGYNK
-1741 GTFAGLESASGLSQP
+1741 GTFPGLKSVSGLSQP

-1776 TPMMVAIRLLQE
+1776 TPMMVAMRLLQE

-1802 RPAADGAGD
+1802 QPAASGAGD
-1811 WRVRPLKED
+1811 WRVRPLLED

-1888 KPLTTI
+1888 KPITI
-1894 SGAWSNPALSDAADK
+1894 IGSNWGNPALSDAADQTK
-1909 TQAKQ
+1909 TKQ
-1914 FHDEIS
+1914 RQDMIS
-1920 RIRSGGLLPEVRTA
+1920 GVRNGGLLPDVRTA

-1953 HMLEMRLFN
+1953 QTLEMRLFN

-1975 LPVFAAPADP
+1975 LPIFAAPADP

-1998 SKALPSAAIPAM
+1998 SKALPSAAVPAM
-2010 RFPQALDSARSLTG
+2010 RFPQALESARSLTG
-2024 QLMQFGSSLQGLIE
+2024 QLMQFGSTLQGLIE
-2038 RRDAEA
+2038 RQDAEA

-2061 RMQEQSLTELDAEK
+2061 RMQEQTLSELDAEK

-2097 ENVSAEEKR
+2097 ENVSAAEKR

-2115 ILSTSVEGLNM
+2115 VLSTSIGVLDM
-2126 AAAAADMAPNVFGMA
+2126 AAAAADMVPNVFGLA

-2152 AIGSGIALA
+2152 AIGSGIGLA

-2219 LEIQQAQTQAQL
+2219 LEIQQTQTQAQL

-2244 SWLHGRLASIYYR
+2244 SWLRGRLASIYYR

-2289 QSSNAGLMAGES
+2289 QSNNAGLMAGES

-2328 LAKVYKEYDTPVNL
+2328 LAKVYKGYDTPVNL
-2342 AEKIAELLKG
+2342 TEKIADLLKG
-2352 SGSGNTPAATGLSM
+2352 SGSGDTPAPTGLSM
-2366 TADKELYAAFNLK
+2366 TKDKQLHAAFNLK
-2379 ALKIA
+2379 ALNIA
-2384 ENYPARL
+2384 GNYPAGL

-2464 DSSLFLSFPEATKD
+2464 DSSLTLSFPETTD
-2478 EQKALLLSLSDIII
+2478 EEQKALLLSLSDIII

>member
-1 MDQITRILEKLNQQR
+1 MDQITRILEKLNQGR
-16 SGKTVTLADFM
+16 SDQQLTLADFM
-27 PMSLAEVRSLTGSRL
+27 PMSLAEVRSLAGSRL

-57 QQNNILY
+57 KQNNILY

-71 ANPLLKKEMG
+71 ANPLLRKEMG
-81 AARTYGATPY
+81 VARHHGAKPY
-91 GYNDIIMP
+91 GYDDIIMP

-122 LYREARGLHQKD
+122 LYREARGLHQEGN
-134 SVNNLDK
+134 VNNLDT

-168 QQETALMA
+168 QLETALMA
-176 QAGQTDKNKYYETL
+176 KAGLTDKVKYDETL

-196 GVTPYNAPFEGI
+196 GVTPYNMPFEGI
-208 RNALAQQNF
+208 RNALEQQDF
-217 VLPDHVLSKG
+217 VLPDNVLSKG
-227 AQSAAQMALYAGI
+227 AQSVAQLALAAGI

-254 LSEAATEALLKK
+254 LSEAETEALLKK
-266 NFPGVNTDSLMKPDA
+266 NFPGVNTDSLMNLDA
-281 LANYYELPRDEVQ
+281 LANYYELPRDEIQ
-294 ALLEIT
+294 EMLEKYGAKTPDDSHINTLPLHFVETDGKIT
-300 IPYGSSLKN
+300 VIGITKKIYNHSKEFFYIDLVPQGDKQFLVNFSVKNSYPQWPNFRISPTGYWKDEIYIKENFIPEAGQHYSVPIILEDSSLTDKIHISITRFLIRNKDDWANSSCDFFPVN
-309 THNLYGQNKTQIIK
+309 TAL
-323 AGDTD
+323 A
-328 GDIFYT
+328 
-334 LTHTGLKNESST
+334 SST
-346 WVNFEYIDL
+346 WLL
-355 IPLGNNQFYIN
+355 I
-366 FSISHMYDETASG
+366 
-379 LHIGVHTPNSS
+379 
-390 FYPRDIYSSA
+390 
-400 TTNPEKGKRYSI
+400 
-412 QGTIPAAKVTP
+412 
-423 EITISVYTH
+423 
-432 LHYNWNGRSTFT
+432 
-444 VTKTTTVPLPLL
+444 
-456 LTLNKILRLAKATGI
+456 LNKTLRLAKAAGM
-471 TPLETQQALTR
+471 TPLETQRALTR

-491 ATVLHR
+491 AIVLHR

-509 ISSDDALILSGATIS
+509 ISTDDAIILSGATIS
-524 TVSYDGQL
+524 TASYDGQL

-551 SNDSV
+551 DYKDI
-556 SLKPDTTDTRRD
+556 SLKPDTTDTHRD

-583 LSAMTNRHGNSTVIT
+583 MSEMINRTGDST
-598 NNASKISTL
+598 KISNYINKISIL
-607 YLIRLLADSLALS
+607 YLVRLLADSLALS
-620 ISQLNT
+620 ISQLNA
-626 LLLLSPFTKTDLDQ
+626 LLELSPFTNAELSQ

-651 QTTQWLNEQNLSADQ
+651 QTTQWLNEQNISADQ
-666 LLLLL
+666 LFLLL
-671 TTDAPA
+671 TTESPA
-677 APTKEMDIMLDA
+677 VPTKEMDIMLDA
-689 LRNGGIDNTN
+689 LRNGGIDSSD

-714 MQLQSAGQGEYLLR
+714 MQLQNAEQGEYLLR
-728 WLDTDQNS
+728 WLDNNQNS
-736 PIISASELWSK
+736 PIISASEFWAK
-747 IQLENLT
+747 IQQGDLT

-760 VAAYCQALAQ
+760 VAAYCHALAQ
-770 RVLVIRTFAL
+770 RVLIIRTFAL
-780 SDTELQVLSTS
+780 SDTEIQVLSTN
-791 APVKTISGLQA
+791 APVKTISGLQE

-810 NRCGGQAGTVLDAL
+810 NRCGEQAGNILDAL
-824 QSSTLTVKILAQ
+824 QSSTLTVAILAK
-836 ALNVPGI
+836 ALNIPGI

-851 QADIPDSPV
+851 GEDVPDSPV
-860 TKWTQLGKLSVYLDI
+860 TKWTQLGKLPVYIDI
-875 SDNLHITPK
+875 SNNLHITPK
-884 EITNLLAVSE
+884 EITNLLTVSE

-899 YANLTTLAGLLQ
+899 YTALTTLAGQLQ
-911 AGLNE
+911 AGLND
-916 QQTKQLQNRSEPRRS
+916 QQTKQLQDQSEPRRS
-931 EALSGEYRSRVMGKP
+931 EALSGEYRSLIMGKP
-946 QANRDDIWRKL
+946 LVNRDDIWRNL
-957 LIDGKVSA
+957 LVDGKVSA

-982 INRTVAGDEPGA
+982 INRTIAGDERGA
-994 GSAVLERQFFK
+994 DSAVLERQFFK
-1005 DWDIYNKRY
+1005 DWDTYNKRY

-1055 NSDTLEDGFRQY
+1055 NSDTLENGFRQY

-1089 DEGNTWFIGTSQT
+1089 DKGNTWFIGTSQT

-1132 ITCAVNPYQ
+1132 ITSAVNPYQ
-1141 DMVRPVIYRSR
+1141 DMVRPVIFRSR

-1157 IEEQKRKDDEGKK
+1157 VEEQVQKDDDGKK
-1170 NISSFTLKLT
+1170 DISSFTLKLT

-1188 ASPFSYDVTDE
+1188 ASPFSYDITSDFVTM
-1199 FKPDWKEPG
+1199 KEGRKG
-1208 LYCTNNREDNTL
+1208 LYCAENPGKSALTVALYLIKDSYDDSQKKNTQRDNNKEQ
-1220 TIACYEKQPEN
+1220 EKKEHLGRYIFSDMSAEYIPDIR
-1231 ESMQSVK
+1231 SVVK
-1238 VPVNSFGL
+1238 YAEP
-1246 RLKQNMV
+1246 
-1253 LASPPDTRSILTTVV
+1253 
-1268 SQLDTKS
+1268 QLDTTTITKVNSLLLHSYSSTLTPEDATGTSNADIELKPLNYYLSASDSKTHLIFKSDVLVDAHVDFIPPLLRSAFIEQMRSGASSYRTEGVAYSPFGDFPGGECTVSLTENTSTRINTIYLSIPGNDKTLPFVNKIILLASTPEGAMNNDCKYCGSDQNRHYFTCNIDEIISGHPADKVIFTLSIQNIDSKIEKIGNIRYSKINKHLSATNLKNCSLEYIDDKNTIGTFEAETIGSSYRNDVWRTSYQFSEHKLDITKS
-1275 VTRVNMLL
+1275 VSGKSVNL
-1283 TGRYSSN
+1283 TLQ
-1290 FAHVSSDNAYGLRPK
+1290 V
-1305 ISSGELI
+1305 
-1312 LSKKDEKFNLVIKPE
+1312 KFK
-1327 VHINV
+1327 
-1332 NTAEFFDFI
+1332 
-1341 DSRYH
+1341 
-1346 GCCIKEVHSGC
+1346 
-1357 DIYMPENIQYTPKGE
+1357 
-1372 FMPDGKCTLIFI
+1372 
-1384 VGPDQNSY
+1384 
-1392 PLLILPAQVEYNDS
+1392 
-1406 IVGPIY
+1406 
-1412 LLAGD
+1412 
-1417 TTPGNLKGFWEVYSE
+1417 
-1432 HDNSSDHDYK
+1432 NSSVDITRKYK
-1442 YYITGELSSKDD
+1442 L
-1454 CTFVEGQKK
+1454 
-1463 YTLID
+1463 
-1468 CVGTPVAEINI
+1468 N
-1479 DKQIKKITSASADS
+1479 
-1493 ITLTFFSDNNI
+1493 
-1504 IKTISGSD
+1504 
-1512 IGITVPEF
+1512 ITVP
-1520 PESDNGTMSFRFG
+1520 GTA
-1533 ELIVDVTDY
+1533 LNT
-1542 LKNKSSLDLTVTAN
+1542 
-1556 FKLTTG
+1556 
-1562 QSASCKYSLQ
+1562 
-1572 LKTPEVS
+1572 
-1579 ARAISLYTDKNGAQ
+1579 ISLYTDKNGAQ

-1610 QLIEKANRG
+1610 QLIERANRG
-1619 IDAVLSPET
+1619 IEAVLSPET
-1628 QNLREPKLGP
+1628 QNLREPKPGQ

-1654 GSDRRFILEQSNIFN
+1654 GSDRKF
-1669 TQPSFYTIYSGM
+1669 TIYAYHVLQTHDQFPVYTGT
-1681 LSTVNTT
+1681 LNTDNNTT
-1688 VTLFIPRLESAY
+1688 ITLFCPYMHNAS
-1700 GVKENFYIRAKYQS
+1700 GDKDHFYLCAKYQK
-1714 GRTTEI
+1714 GQTIGIALDRTE
-1720 RLECPDT
+1720 DT
-1727 SNPHGW
+1727 NPHGW
-1733 TLDKSYHS
+1733 FLDKSYNN
-1741 GTFAGLESASGLSQP
+1741 GTFPGLAENGVSGLSQP
-1756 DEPMDFSGANAL
+1756 DEAMDFSGANAL

-1776 TPMMVAIRLLQE
+1776 TPMMVAMRLLQE
-1788 QNFTEANRWLSYIW
+1788 QNFTDANRWLSYIW
-1802 RPAADGAGD
+1802 RPAATGAGD

-1871 LNEAK
+1871 LSEAK

-1888 KPLTTI
+1888 KPITI
-1894 SGAWSNPALSDAADK
+1894 IGSNWGNPALSDAADQTK
-1909 TQAKQ
+1909 TKQ
-1914 FHDEIS
+1914 RQDMIS
-1920 RIRSGGLLPEVRTA
+1920 GVRNGGLLPDVRTA

-1953 HMLEMRLFN
+1953 QTLEMRLFN

-1975 LPVFAAPADP
+1975 LPIFAAPADP

-1998 SKALPSAAIPAM
+1998 SKALPSAAVPAM
-2010 RFPQALDSARSLTG
+2010 RFPQALESARSLTG

-2038 RRDAEA
+2038 RQDAEA

-2061 RMQEQSLTELDAEK
+2061 RMQEQTLSELDAEK

-2097 ENVSAEEKR
+2097 ENVSAAEKR

-2115 ILSTSVEGLNM
+2115 VLSTSIGVLDM
-2126 AAAAADMAPNVFGMA
+2126 AAAAADMVPNVFGLA

-2152 AIGSGIALA
+2152 AIGSGIGLA

-2244 SWLHGRLASIYYR
+2244 SWLRGRLASIYYR

-2289 QSSNAGLMAGES
+2289 QSNNAGLMAGES

-2328 LAKVYKEYDTPVNL
+2328 LAKVYKGYDTPVNL
-2342 AEKIAELLKG
+2342 TEKIADLLKG
-2352 SGSGNTPAATGLSM
+2352 SGSGDTPAPTGLSM
-2366 TADKELYAAFNLK
+2366 TKDKQLHAAFNLK
-2379 ALKIA
+2379 ALNIA
-2384 ENYPARL
+2384 GNYPAGL

-2464 DSSLFLSFPEATKD
+2464 DSSLTLSFPETTD
-2478 EQKALLLSLSDIII
+2478 EEQKALLLSLSDIII